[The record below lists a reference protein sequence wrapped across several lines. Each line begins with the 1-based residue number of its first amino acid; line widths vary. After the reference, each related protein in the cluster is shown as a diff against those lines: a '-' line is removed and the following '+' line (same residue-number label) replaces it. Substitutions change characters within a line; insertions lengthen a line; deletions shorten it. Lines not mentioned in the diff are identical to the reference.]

1 MSTKL
6 LSETICRKG
15 LMVKCF
21 VALIVFCCSVGEAFA
36 QTNTKVT
43 INVNNV
49 LIRTALDQ
57 LQREA
62 KIHFVYDEENID
74 SGKRV
79 SLSYTE
85 TPLNAVLDD
94 FCKQTSLRYEV
105 KRNLILILPSKAEKT
120 TGKHEPFYMTG
131 VVTDETGESIIGAT
145 IMIGGTSQGTVTDID
160 GRYSLQVTPGDLVSF
175 TFVGMAD
182 KVVKVQA
189 GKKVVNVKMET
200 NATALADV
208 VVTGYQTLSKERAT
222 GSYSVISEK
231 STKGKLETDVL
242 SRIEGL
248 VAGIN
253 KTSSN
258 SNDVVI
264 RGITTYMGNTK
275 PLYVVDGMP
284 YEGDLASI
292 NPTDVQNITV
302 LKDAAATA
310 IYGSRG
316 ANGVIIVTTKKGK
329 KGGLKFDVHY
339 EGGITPITNSDLG
352 LASTK
357 TYFNIMD
364 EARANVGLNPLDPQ
378 KDIIEPYYSNWTS
391 PITREEAMNTDMD
404 WVDLVT
410 RMGHFHDINV
420 ALNQGGENSTTYASV
435 NYRSDESSLKGLSM
449 NAVSARL
456 NSEFKKGIVTL
467 GTQSFLKFDRKKSTN
482 KWAVVSDK
490 FPWRKVYDPEDPT
503 GYWNPQMA
511 DGHPTATL
519 DNDYQLSTGENFSF
533 RTTLYMD
540 VNLKWIKGLSVR
552 ADASYGYGLAQSDY
566 WLSGLITNTGNVDGN
581 QGNKSKKTTKS
592 QQYHAFA
599 KYNREWT
606 DHGLD
611 IVTGIEA
618 NRSYT
623 DNAVVAGKNLSG
635 EFQEP
640 KIIGTMLGNNSAY
653 IGGESYTFSF
663 FNRIDYKFK
672 QRYLLGASFVR
683 EGSSKFVKENR
694 FGDFYSVSGGWII
707 SDEAF
712 MRNAGFISLLKLRG
726 SYGETGNQNIP
737 SEVTKNSYSIKSKQY
752 YNNMQNMFLWNIA
765 NKAAKWEKNKSIDLG
780 LDYAL
785 FNNKVNGSIAYYRRT
800 TSDMLMRVQLP
811 ASAGIT
817 NSGGNADNNSMW
829 ANVGSM
835 YNQGFEFD
843 INVTLV
849 KKDFEWNMNYNLTTN
864 MNKVTALDAS
874 VDAKGTGIINTRP
887 GAITKKDLALG
898 TYFMAEWAGVDP
910 EKGIGMIYEIDLDR
924 YNKTGETVKTGRL
937 IPATQ
942 SNVNKHR
949 IIQEGKTALP
959 KVYMGWTNN
968 FKYKAFDLSFMFY
981 LSLGSY
987 TFNYHRY
994 TKSFVGD
1001 GRNNVT
1007 ADIYENSWKK
1017 PGDIAE
1023 YPQLRWQDKYN
1034 YDDNGNDKQNV
1045 TYIKHDAGHTKYLE
1059 KSAYLRLRNLT
1070 LGYTLPQRICSK
1082 INIDALRVYVSAVNL
1097 FTITSFNGYD
1107 PEVRVKNQTG
1117 ANAQGAVFSGSEMPQ
1132 TRIFSAGINFKF

>member
-1 MSTKL
+1 MNSFTRIGLRSRFL
-6 LSETICRKG
+6 LV
-15 LMVKCF
+15 LM
-21 VALIVFCCSVGEAFA
+21 IG
-36 QTNTKVT
+36 
-43 INVNNV
+43 
-49 LIRTALDQ
+49 
-57 LQREA
+57 
-62 KIHFVYDEENID
+62 
-74 SGKRV
+74 
-79 SLSYTE
+79 
-85 TPLNAVLDD
+85 
-94 FCKQTSLRYEV
+94 
-105 KRNLILILPSKAEKT
+105 LILPMLSVWGQNAT
-120 TGKHEPFYMTG
+120 ITGKVVDPKGEPLVG
-131 VVTDETGESIIGAT
+131 VSVLEQ
-145 IMIGGTSQGTVTDID
+145 GTTNGTVTDMN
-160 GRYSLQVTPGDLVSF
+160 GRYSIVVQKDSSPLRFSYMGFDNQEIVPGKRRVIDVTLTENS
-175 TFVGMAD
+175 
-182 KVVKVQA
+182 VVID
-189 GKKVVNVKMET
+189 
-200 NATALADV
+200 DV
-208 VVTGYQTLSKERAT
+208 VVIAYGTKKRRDMIGSVSKIKSDEMSLMQGGRFENSLQGLASGVQVVNDGMP
-222 GSYSVISEK
+222 GSTPQIKIRGIGSIASGSDPLWVVDGIVGGG
-231 STKGKLETDVL
+231 STMV
-242 SRIEGL
+242 
-248 VAGIN
+248 
-253 KTSSN
+253 N
-258 SNDVVI
+258 SNDI
-264 RGITTYMGNTK
+264 
-275 PLYVVDGMP
+275 
-284 YEGDLASI
+284 ESI
-292 NPTDVQNITV
+292 EV

-752 YNNMQNMFLWNIA
+752 YNNMQNYCCPLKLKRA
-765 NKAAKWEKNKSIDLG
+765 
-780 LDYAL
+780 
-785 FNNKVNGSIAYYRRT
+785 
-800 TSDMLMRVQLP
+800 
-811 ASAGIT
+811 
-817 NSGGNADNNSMW
+817 
-829 ANVGSM
+829 
-835 YNQGFEFD
+835 
-843 INVTLV
+843 
-849 KKDFEWNMNYNLTTN
+849 
-864 MNKVTALDAS
+864 
-874 VDAKGTGIINTRP
+874 
-887 GAITKKDLALG
+887 
-898 TYFMAEWAGVDP
+898 
-910 EKGIGMIYEIDLDR
+910 
-924 YNKTGETVKTGRL
+924 
-937 IPATQ
+937 
-942 SNVNKHR
+942 
-949 IIQEGKTALP
+949 
-959 KVYMGWTNN
+959 
-968 FKYKAFDLSFMFY
+968 
-981 LSLGSY
+981 
-987 TFNYHRY
+987 
-994 TKSFVGD
+994 
-1001 GRNNVT
+1001 
-1007 ADIYENSWKK
+1007 
-1017 PGDIAE
+1017 
-1023 YPQLRWQDKYN
+1023 
-1034 YDDNGNDKQNV
+1034 
-1045 TYIKHDAGHTKYLE
+1045 
-1059 KSAYLRLRNLT
+1059 
-1070 LGYTLPQRICSK
+1070 
-1082 INIDALRVYVSAVNL
+1082 
-1097 FTITSFNGYD
+1097 
-1107 PEVRVKNQTG
+1107 
-1117 ANAQGAVFSGSEMPQ
+1117 
-1132 TRIFSAGINFKF
+1132 

>member
-1 MSTKL
+1 MNSFTRIGLRSRFL
-6 LSETICRKG
+6 LV
-15 LMVKCF
+15 LM
-21 VALIVFCCSVGEAFA
+21 IG
-36 QTNTKVT
+36 
-43 INVNNV
+43 
-49 LIRTALDQ
+49 
-57 LQREA
+57 
-62 KIHFVYDEENID
+62 
-74 SGKRV
+74 
-79 SLSYTE
+79 
-85 TPLNAVLDD
+85 
-94 FCKQTSLRYEV
+94 
-105 KRNLILILPSKAEKT
+105 LILPTLSVWGQNAT
-120 TGKHEPFYMTG
+120 ITGKVVDPKGEPLVG
-131 VVTDETGESIIGAT
+131 VSVLEQ
-145 IMIGGTSQGTVTDID
+145 GTTNGTVTDMN
-160 GRYSLQVTPGDLVSF
+160 GRYSIVVQKDSSPLRFSYMGFDNQEIVPGKRRVIDVTLTENS
-175 TFVGMAD
+175 
-182 KVVKVQA
+182 VVID
-189 GKKVVNVKMET
+189 
-200 NATALADV
+200 DV
-208 VVTGYQTLSKERAT
+208 VVIAYGTKKRRDMIGSVSKIKSDEMSLMQGGRFENSLQGLASGVQVVNDGMP
-222 GSYSVISEK
+222 GSTPQIKIRGIGSIASGSDPLWVVDGIVGGG
-231 STKGKLETDVL
+231 STMV
-242 SRIEGL
+242 
-248 VAGIN
+248 
-253 KTSSN
+253 N
-258 SNDVVI
+258 SNDI
-264 RGITTYMGNTK
+264 
-275 PLYVVDGMP
+275 
-284 YEGDLASI
+284 ESI
-292 NPTDVQNITV
+292 EV

-849 KKDFEWNMNYNLTTN
+849 KKDF
-864 MNKVTALDAS
+864 
-874 VDAKGTGIINTRP
+874 
-887 GAITKKDLALG
+887 
-898 TYFMAEWAGVDP
+898 
-910 EKGIGMIYEIDLDR
+910 
-924 YNKTGETVKTGRL
+924 
-937 IPATQ
+937 
-942 SNVNKHR
+942 
-949 IIQEGKTALP
+949 
-959 KVYMGWTNN
+959 
-968 FKYKAFDLSFMFY
+968 
-981 LSLGSY
+981 
-987 TFNYHRY
+987 
-994 TKSFVGD
+994 
-1001 GRNNVT
+1001 
-1007 ADIYENSWKK
+1007 
-1017 PGDIAE
+1017 
-1023 YPQLRWQDKYN
+1023 
-1034 YDDNGNDKQNV
+1034 
-1045 TYIKHDAGHTKYLE
+1045 
-1059 KSAYLRLRNLT
+1059 
-1070 LGYTLPQRICSK
+1070 
-1082 INIDALRVYVSAVNL
+1082 
-1097 FTITSFNGYD
+1097 
-1107 PEVRVKNQTG
+1107 
-1117 ANAQGAVFSGSEMPQ
+1117 
-1132 TRIFSAGINFKF
+1132 

>member
-1 MSTKL
+1 MNSFTRIGLRSRFL
-6 LSETICRKG
+6 LV
-15 LMVKCF
+15 LM
-21 VALIVFCCSVGEAFA
+21 IG
-36 QTNTKVT
+36 
-43 INVNNV
+43 
-49 LIRTALDQ
+49 
-57 LQREA
+57 
-62 KIHFVYDEENID
+62 
-74 SGKRV
+74 
-79 SLSYTE
+79 
-85 TPLNAVLDD
+85 
-94 FCKQTSLRYEV
+94 
-105 KRNLILILPSKAEKT
+105 LILPTLSVWGQNAT
-120 TGKHEPFYMTG
+120 ITGKVVDPKGEPLVG
-131 VVTDETGESIIGAT
+131 VSVLEQ
-145 IMIGGTSQGTVTDID
+145 GTTNGTVTDMN
-160 GRYSLQVTPGDLVSF
+160 GRYSIVVQKDSSPLRFSYMGFDNQEIVPGKRRVIDVTLTENS
-175 TFVGMAD
+175 
-182 KVVKVQA
+182 VVID
-189 GKKVVNVKMET
+189 
-200 NATALADV
+200 DV
-208 VVTGYQTLSKERAT
+208 VVIAYGTKKRRDMIGSVSKIKSDEMSLMQGGRFENSLQGLASGVQVVNDGMP
-222 GSYSVISEK
+222 GSTPQIKIRGIGSIASGSDPLWVVDGIVGGG
-231 STKGKLETDVL
+231 STMV
-242 SRIEGL
+242 
-248 VAGIN
+248 
-253 KTSSN
+253 N
-258 SNDVVI
+258 SNDI
-264 RGITTYMGNTK
+264 
-275 PLYVVDGMP
+275 
-284 YEGDLASI
+284 ESI
-292 NPTDVQNITV
+292 EV

-737 SEVTKNSYSIKSKQY
+737 SEVTKNSYSIKSKQ
-752 YNNMQNMFLWNIA
+752 
-765 NKAAKWEKNKSIDLG
+765 
-780 LDYAL
+780 
-785 FNNKVNGSIAYYRRT
+785 
-800 TSDMLMRVQLP
+800 
-811 ASAGIT
+811 
-817 NSGGNADNNSMW
+817 
-829 ANVGSM
+829 
-835 YNQGFEFD
+835 
-843 INVTLV
+843 
-849 KKDFEWNMNYNLTTN
+849 
-864 MNKVTALDAS
+864 
-874 VDAKGTGIINTRP
+874 
-887 GAITKKDLALG
+887 
-898 TYFMAEWAGVDP
+898 
-910 EKGIGMIYEIDLDR
+910 
-924 YNKTGETVKTGRL
+924 
-937 IPATQ
+937 
-942 SNVNKHR
+942 
-949 IIQEGKTALP
+949 
-959 KVYMGWTNN
+959 
-968 FKYKAFDLSFMFY
+968 
-981 LSLGSY
+981 
-987 TFNYHRY
+987 
-994 TKSFVGD
+994 
-1001 GRNNVT
+1001 
-1007 ADIYENSWKK
+1007 
-1017 PGDIAE
+1017 
-1023 YPQLRWQDKYN
+1023 
-1034 YDDNGNDKQNV
+1034 
-1045 TYIKHDAGHTKYLE
+1045 
-1059 KSAYLRLRNLT
+1059 
-1070 LGYTLPQRICSK
+1070 
-1082 INIDALRVYVSAVNL
+1082 
-1097 FTITSFNGYD
+1097 
-1107 PEVRVKNQTG
+1107 
-1117 ANAQGAVFSGSEMPQ
+1117 
-1132 TRIFSAGINFKF
+1132 

>member
-1 MSTKL
+1 MNSFTHIGLRSRFL
-6 LSETICRKG
+6 LV
-15 LMVKCF
+15 LM
-21 VALIVFCCSVGEAFA
+21 IG
-36 QTNTKVT
+36 
-43 INVNNV
+43 
-49 LIRTALDQ
+49 
-57 LQREA
+57 
-62 KIHFVYDEENID
+62 
-74 SGKRV
+74 
-79 SLSYTE
+79 
-85 TPLNAVLDD
+85 
-94 FCKQTSLRYEV
+94 
-105 KRNLILILPSKAEKT
+105 LILPTLSVWGQNT
-120 TGKHEPFYMTG
+120 TITGKVVDPKGEPLVG
-131 VVTDETGESIIGAT
+131 VSVLEQ
-145 IMIGGTSQGTVTDID
+145 GTTNGTVTDMN
-160 GRYSLQVTPGDLVSF
+160 GRYSIAVQKESSSLRFSYMGFDNQEIVPGKRRVIDVILMENS
-175 TFVGMAD
+175 
-182 KVVKVQA
+182 VVID
-189 GKKVVNVKMET
+189 
-200 NATALADV
+200 DV
-208 VVTGYQTLSKERAT
+208 VVIAYGTKKRRDMIGSVSKIKSEEMSLMQGGRFENSLQGLASGVQVVNDGMP
-222 GSYSVISEK
+222 GSTPQIKIRGIGSIASGSDPLWVVDGIVGGG
-231 STKGKLETDVL
+231 STMV
-242 SRIEGL
+242 
-248 VAGIN
+248 
-253 KTSSN
+253 N
-258 SNDVVI
+258 SNDI
-264 RGITTYMGNTK
+264 
-275 PLYVVDGMP
+275 
-284 YEGDLASI
+284 ESI
-292 NPTDVQNITV
+292 EV

-352 LASTK
+352 LANTK
-357 TYFNIMD
+357 TYFDIMD

-449 NAVSARL
+449 NSVSARL
-456 NSEFKKGIVTL
+456 NNEFKKGIVTL

-540 VNLKWIKGLSVR
+540 VNLKWIKGLAVR

-566 WLSGLITNTGNVDGN
+566 WLSGLINNTGNVDGN

-672 QRYLLGASFVR
+672 QRYLIGASFVR

-694 FGDFYSVSGGWII
+694 FGNFYSVSGGWII
-707 SDEAF
+707 SDEPF
-712 MRNAGFISLLKLRG
+712 MRNADFISLLKLRG

-765 NKAAKWEKNKSIDLG
+765 NKQTDILKMKIKS
-780 LDYAL
+780 
-785 FNNKVNGSIAYYRRT
+785 K
-800 TSDMLMRVQLP
+800 
-811 ASAGIT
+811 
-817 NSGGNADNNSMW
+817 
-829 ANVGSM
+829 
-835 YNQGFEFD
+835 
-843 INVTLV
+843 
-849 KKDFEWNMNYNLTTN
+849 
-864 MNKVTALDAS
+864 
-874 VDAKGTGIINTRP
+874 
-887 GAITKKDLALG
+887 
-898 TYFMAEWAGVDP
+898 
-910 EKGIGMIYEIDLDR
+910 
-924 YNKTGETVKTGRL
+924 
-937 IPATQ
+937 
-942 SNVNKHR
+942 
-949 IIQEGKTALP
+949 
-959 KVYMGWTNN
+959 
-968 FKYKAFDLSFMFY
+968 
-981 LSLGSY
+981 
-987 TFNYHRY
+987 
-994 TKSFVGD
+994 
-1001 GRNNVT
+1001 
-1007 ADIYENSWKK
+1007 
-1017 PGDIAE
+1017 
-1023 YPQLRWQDKYN
+1023 
-1034 YDDNGNDKQNV
+1034 
-1045 TYIKHDAGHTKYLE
+1045 
-1059 KSAYLRLRNLT
+1059 
-1070 LGYTLPQRICSK
+1070 
-1082 INIDALRVYVSAVNL
+1082 
-1097 FTITSFNGYD
+1097 
-1107 PEVRVKNQTG
+1107 
-1117 ANAQGAVFSGSEMPQ
+1117 
-1132 TRIFSAGINFKF
+1132 

>member
-1 MSTKL
+1 MNSFTRIGLRSRFL
-6 LSETICRKG
+6 LV
-15 LMVKCF
+15 LM
-21 VALIVFCCSVGEAFA
+21 IG
-36 QTNTKVT
+36 
-43 INVNNV
+43 
-49 LIRTALDQ
+49 
-57 LQREA
+57 
-62 KIHFVYDEENID
+62 
-74 SGKRV
+74 
-79 SLSYTE
+79 
-85 TPLNAVLDD
+85 
-94 FCKQTSLRYEV
+94 
-105 KRNLILILPSKAEKT
+105 LILPTLSVWGQNAT
-120 TGKHEPFYMTG
+120 ITGKVVDPKGEPLVG
-131 VVTDETGESIIGAT
+131 VSVLEQ
-145 IMIGGTSQGTVTDID
+145 GTTNGTVTDMN
-160 GRYSLQVTPGDLVSF
+160 GRYSIVVQKDSSPLRFSYMGFDNQEIVPGKRRVIDVTLTENS
-175 TFVGMAD
+175 
-182 KVVKVQA
+182 VVID
-189 GKKVVNVKMET
+189 
-200 NATALADV
+200 DV
-208 VVTGYQTLSKERAT
+208 VVIAYGTKKRRDMIGSVSKIKSDEMSLMQGGRFENSLQGLASGVQVVNDGMP
-222 GSYSVISEK
+222 GSTPQIKIRGIGSIASGSDPLWVVDGIVGGG
-231 STKGKLETDVL
+231 STMV
-242 SRIEGL
+242 
-248 VAGIN
+248 
-253 KTSSN
+253 N
-258 SNDVVI
+258 SNDI
-264 RGITTYMGNTK
+264 
-275 PLYVVDGMP
+275 
-284 YEGDLASI
+284 ESI
-292 NPTDVQNITV
+292 EV

-968 FKYKAFDLSFMFY
+968 FKYNSFDLSFMF
-981 LSLGSY
+981 
-987 TFNYHRY
+987 
-994 TKSFVGD
+994 
-1001 GRNNVT
+1001 
-1007 ADIYENSWKK
+1007 
-1017 PGDIAE
+1017 
-1023 YPQLRWQDKYN
+1023 
-1034 YDDNGNDKQNV
+1034 
-1045 TYIKHDAGHTKYLE
+1045 
-1059 KSAYLRLRNLT
+1059 
-1070 LGYTLPQRICSK
+1070 
-1082 INIDALRVYVSAVNL
+1082 
-1097 FTITSFNGYD
+1097 
-1107 PEVRVKNQTG
+1107 
-1117 ANAQGAVFSGSEMPQ
+1117 
-1132 TRIFSAGINFKF
+1132 

>member
-1 MSTKL
+1 MNSFTRIGLRSRFL
-6 LSETICRKG
+6 LV
-15 LMVKCF
+15 LM
-21 VALIVFCCSVGEAFA
+21 IG
-36 QTNTKVT
+36 
-43 INVNNV
+43 
-49 LIRTALDQ
+49 
-57 LQREA
+57 
-62 KIHFVYDEENID
+62 
-74 SGKRV
+74 
-79 SLSYTE
+79 
-85 TPLNAVLDD
+85 
-94 FCKQTSLRYEV
+94 
-105 KRNLILILPSKAEKT
+105 LILPTLSVWGQNAT
-120 TGKHEPFYMTG
+120 ITGKVVDPKGEPLVG
-131 VVTDETGESIIGAT
+131 VSVLEQ
-145 IMIGGTSQGTVTDID
+145 GTTNGTVTDMN
-160 GRYSLQVTPGDLVSF
+160 GRYSIVVQKDSSPLRFSYMGFDNQEIVPGKRRVIDVTLTENS
-175 TFVGMAD
+175 
-182 KVVKVQA
+182 VVID
-189 GKKVVNVKMET
+189 
-200 NATALADV
+200 DV
-208 VVTGYQTLSKERAT
+208 VVIAYGTKKRRDMIGSVSKIKSDEMSLMQGGRFENSLQGLASGVQVVNDGMP
-222 GSYSVISEK
+222 GSTPQIKIRGIGSIASGSDPLWVVDGIVGGG
-231 STKGKLETDVL
+231 STMV
-242 SRIEGL
+242 
-248 VAGIN
+248 
-253 KTSSN
+253 N
-258 SNDVVI
+258 SNDI
-264 RGITTYMGNTK
+264 
-275 PLYVVDGMP
+275 
-284 YEGDLASI
+284 ESI
-292 NPTDVQNITV
+292 EV

-1034 YDDNGNDKQNV
+1034 YDDNGNDKQ
-1045 TYIKHDAGHTKYLE
+1045 KC
-1059 KSAYLRLRNLT
+1059 NLYKT
-1070 LGYTLPQRICSK
+1070 
-1082 INIDALRVYVSAVNL
+1082 
-1097 FTITSFNGYD
+1097 
-1107 PEVRVKNQTG
+1107 
-1117 ANAQGAVFSGSEMPQ
+1117 
-1132 TRIFSAGINFKF
+1132 

>member
-1 MSTKL
+1 MNSFTRIGLRSRFL
-6 LSETICRKG
+6 LV
-15 LMVKCF
+15 LM
-21 VALIVFCCSVGEAFA
+21 IG
-36 QTNTKVT
+36 
-43 INVNNV
+43 
-49 LIRTALDQ
+49 
-57 LQREA
+57 
-62 KIHFVYDEENID
+62 
-74 SGKRV
+74 
-79 SLSYTE
+79 
-85 TPLNAVLDD
+85 
-94 FCKQTSLRYEV
+94 
-105 KRNLILILPSKAEKT
+105 LILPTLSVWGQNAT
-120 TGKHEPFYMTG
+120 ITGKVVDPKGEPLVG
-131 VVTDETGESIIGAT
+131 VSVLEQ
-145 IMIGGTSQGTVTDID
+145 GTTNGTVTDMN
-160 GRYSLQVTPGDLVSF
+160 GRYSIVVQKDSSPLRFSYMGFDNQEIVPGKRRVIDVTLTENS
-175 TFVGMAD
+175 
-182 KVVKVQA
+182 VVID
-189 GKKVVNVKMET
+189 
-200 NATALADV
+200 DV
-208 VVTGYQTLSKERAT
+208 VVIAYGTKKRRDMIGSVSKIKSDEMSLMQGGRFENSLQGLASGVQVVNDGMP
-222 GSYSVISEK
+222 GSTPQIKIRGIGSIASGSDPLWVVDGIVGGG
-231 STKGKLETDVL
+231 STMV
-242 SRIEGL
+242 
-248 VAGIN
+248 
-253 KTSSN
+253 N
-258 SNDVVI
+258 SNDI
-264 RGITTYMGNTK
+264 
-275 PLYVVDGMP
+275 
-284 YEGDLASI
+284 ESI
-292 NPTDVQNITV
+292 EV

-352 LASTK
+352 LANTK

-887 GAITKKDLALG
+887 GAITKKDLAL
-898 TYFMAEWAGVDP
+898 
-910 EKGIGMIYEIDLDR
+910 
-924 YNKTGETVKTGRL
+924 
-937 IPATQ
+937 
-942 SNVNKHR
+942 
-949 IIQEGKTALP
+949 
-959 KVYMGWTNN
+959 
-968 FKYKAFDLSFMFY
+968 FY
-981 LSLGSY
+981 G
-987 TFNYHRY
+987 
-994 TKSFVGD
+994 
-1001 GRNNVT
+1001 
-1007 ADIYENSWKK
+1007 
-1017 PGDIAE
+1017 
-1023 YPQLRWQDKYN
+1023 
-1034 YDDNGNDKQNV
+1034 
-1045 TYIKHDAGHTKYLE
+1045 
-1059 KSAYLRLRNLT
+1059 
-1070 LGYTLPQRICSK
+1070 
-1082 INIDALRVYVSAVNL
+1082 
-1097 FTITSFNGYD
+1097 
-1107 PEVRVKNQTG
+1107 
-1117 ANAQGAVFSGSEMPQ
+1117 
-1132 TRIFSAGINFKF
+1132 

>member
-1 MSTKL
+1 MNSFTRIGLRSRFL
-6 LSETICRKG
+6 LV
-15 LMVKCF
+15 LM
-21 VALIVFCCSVGEAFA
+21 IG
-36 QTNTKVT
+36 
-43 INVNNV
+43 
-49 LIRTALDQ
+49 
-57 LQREA
+57 
-62 KIHFVYDEENID
+62 
-74 SGKRV
+74 
-79 SLSYTE
+79 
-85 TPLNAVLDD
+85 
-94 FCKQTSLRYEV
+94 
-105 KRNLILILPSKAEKT
+105 LILPTLSVWGQNAT
-120 TGKHEPFYMTG
+120 ITGKVVDPKGEPLVG
-131 VVTDETGESIIGAT
+131 VSVLEQ
-145 IMIGGTSQGTVTDID
+145 GTTNGTVTDMN
-160 GRYSLQVTPGDLVSF
+160 GRYSIVVQKDSSPLRFSYMGFDNQEIVPGKRRVIDVTLTENS
-175 TFVGMAD
+175 
-182 KVVKVQA
+182 VVID
-189 GKKVVNVKMET
+189 
-200 NATALADV
+200 DV
-208 VVTGYQTLSKERAT
+208 VVIAYGTKKRRDMIGSVSKIKSDEMSLMQGGRFENSLQGLASGVQVVNDGMP
-222 GSYSVISEK
+222 GSTPQIKIRGIGSIASGSDPLWVVDGIVGGG
-231 STKGKLETDVL
+231 STMV
-242 SRIEGL
+242 
-248 VAGIN
+248 
-253 KTSSN
+253 N
-258 SNDVVI
+258 SNDI
-264 RGITTYMGNTK
+264 
-275 PLYVVDGMP
+275 
-284 YEGDLASI
+284 ESI
-292 NPTDVQNITV
+292 EV

-352 LASTK
+352 LANTK

-712 MRNAGFISLLKLRG
+712 MR
-726 SYGETGNQNIP
+726 
-737 SEVTKNSYSIKSKQY
+737 
-752 YNNMQNMFLWNIA
+752 
-765 NKAAKWEKNKSIDLG
+765 
-780 LDYAL
+780 
-785 FNNKVNGSIAYYRRT
+785 
-800 TSDMLMRVQLP
+800 
-811 ASAGIT
+811 
-817 NSGGNADNNSMW
+817 
-829 ANVGSM
+829 
-835 YNQGFEFD
+835 
-843 INVTLV
+843 
-849 KKDFEWNMNYNLTTN
+849 
-864 MNKVTALDAS
+864 
-874 VDAKGTGIINTRP
+874 
-887 GAITKKDLALG
+887 
-898 TYFMAEWAGVDP
+898 
-910 EKGIGMIYEIDLDR
+910 
-924 YNKTGETVKTGRL
+924 
-937 IPATQ
+937 
-942 SNVNKHR
+942 
-949 IIQEGKTALP
+949 
-959 KVYMGWTNN
+959 
-968 FKYKAFDLSFMFY
+968 
-981 LSLGSY
+981 LSLI
-987 TFNYHRY
+987 H
-994 TKSFVGD
+994 
-1001 GRNNVT
+1001 
-1007 ADIYENSWKK
+1007 I
-1017 PGDIAE
+1017 
-1023 YPQLRWQDKYN
+1023 
-1034 YDDNGNDKQNV
+1034 
-1045 TYIKHDAGHTKYLE
+1045 
-1059 KSAYLRLRNLT
+1059 
-1070 LGYTLPQRICSK
+1070 
-1082 INIDALRVYVSAVNL
+1082 
-1097 FTITSFNGYD
+1097 
-1107 PEVRVKNQTG
+1107 
-1117 ANAQGAVFSGSEMPQ
+1117 
-1132 TRIFSAGINFKF
+1132 

>member
-1 MSTKL
+1 M
-6 LSETICRKG
+6 IG
-15 LMVKCF
+15 
-21 VALIVFCCSVGEAFA
+21 
-36 QTNTKVT
+36 
-43 INVNNV
+43 
-49 LIRTALDQ
+49 
-57 LQREA
+57 
-62 KIHFVYDEENID
+62 
-74 SGKRV
+74 
-79 SLSYTE
+79 
-85 TPLNAVLDD
+85 
-94 FCKQTSLRYEV
+94 
-105 KRNLILILPSKAEKT
+105 LILPTLSVWGQNAT
-120 TGKHEPFYMTG
+120 ITGKVVDPKGEPLVG
-131 VVTDETGESIIGAT
+131 VSVLEQ
-145 IMIGGTSQGTVTDID
+145 GTTNGTVTDMN
-160 GRYSLQVTPGDLVSF
+160 GRYSIVVQKDSSPLRFSYMGFDNQEIVPGKRRVIDVTLTENS
-175 TFVGMAD
+175 
-182 KVVKVQA
+182 VVID
-189 GKKVVNVKMET
+189 
-200 NATALADV
+200 DV
-208 VVTGYQTLSKERAT
+208 VVIAYGTKKRRDMIGSVSKIKSDEMSLMQGGRFENSLQGLASGVQVVNDGMP
-222 GSYSVISEK
+222 GSTPQIKIRGIGSIASGSDPLWVVDGIVGGG
-231 STKGKLETDVL
+231 STMV
-242 SRIEGL
+242 
-248 VAGIN
+248 
-253 KTSSN
+253 N
-258 SNDVVI
+258 SNDI
-264 RGITTYMGNTK
+264 
-275 PLYVVDGMP
+275 
-284 YEGDLASI
+284 ESI
-292 NPTDVQNITV
+292 EV

-959 KVYMGWTNN
+959 KVYM
-968 FKYKAFDLSFMFY
+968 
-981 LSLGSY
+981 LSLI
-987 TFNYHRY
+987 H
-994 TKSFVGD
+994 
-1001 GRNNVT
+1001 
-1007 ADIYENSWKK
+1007 I
-1017 PGDIAE
+1017 
-1023 YPQLRWQDKYN
+1023 
-1034 YDDNGNDKQNV
+1034 
-1045 TYIKHDAGHTKYLE
+1045 
-1059 KSAYLRLRNLT
+1059 
-1070 LGYTLPQRICSK
+1070 
-1082 INIDALRVYVSAVNL
+1082 
-1097 FTITSFNGYD
+1097 
-1107 PEVRVKNQTG
+1107 
-1117 ANAQGAVFSGSEMPQ
+1117 
-1132 TRIFSAGINFKF
+1132 

>member
-1 MSTKL
+1 MNSFTRIGLRSRFL
-6 LSETICRKG
+6 LV
-15 LMVKCF
+15 LM
-21 VALIVFCCSVGEAFA
+21 IG
-36 QTNTKVT
+36 
-43 INVNNV
+43 
-49 LIRTALDQ
+49 
-57 LQREA
+57 
-62 KIHFVYDEENID
+62 
-74 SGKRV
+74 
-79 SLSYTE
+79 
-85 TPLNAVLDD
+85 
-94 FCKQTSLRYEV
+94 
-105 KRNLILILPSKAEKT
+105 LILPTLSVWGQNAT
-120 TGKHEPFYMTG
+120 ITGKVVDPKGEPLVG
-131 VVTDETGESIIGAT
+131 VSVLEQ
-145 IMIGGTSQGTVTDID
+145 GTTNGTVTDMN
-160 GRYSLQVTPGDLVSF
+160 GRYSIVVQKDSSPLRFSYMGFDNQEIVPGKRRVIDVTLTENS
-175 TFVGMAD
+175 
-182 KVVKVQA
+182 VVID
-189 GKKVVNVKMET
+189 
-200 NATALADV
+200 DV
-208 VVTGYQTLSKERAT
+208 VVIAYGTKKRRDMIGSVSKIKSDEMSLMQGGRFENSLQGLASGVQVVNDGMP
-222 GSYSVISEK
+222 GSTPQIKIRGIGSIASGSDPLWVVDGIVGGG
-231 STKGKLETDVL
+231 STMV
-242 SRIEGL
+242 
-248 VAGIN
+248 
-253 KTSSN
+253 N
-258 SNDVVI
+258 SNDI
-264 RGITTYMGNTK
+264 
-275 PLYVVDGMP
+275 
-284 YEGDLASI
+284 ESI
-292 NPTDVQNITV
+292 EV

-800 TSDMLMRVQLP
+800 TSDI
-811 ASAGIT
+811 IT
-817 NSGGNADNNSMW
+817 
-829 ANVGSM
+829 
-835 YNQGFEFD
+835 
-843 INVTLV
+843 
-849 KKDFEWNMNYNLTTN
+849 
-864 MNKVTALDAS
+864 
-874 VDAKGTGIINTRP
+874 
-887 GAITKKDLALG
+887 
-898 TYFMAEWAGVDP
+898 
-910 EKGIGMIYEIDLDR
+910 
-924 YNKTGETVKTGRL
+924 
-937 IPATQ
+937 
-942 SNVNKHR
+942 
-949 IIQEGKTALP
+949 
-959 KVYMGWTNN
+959 
-968 FKYKAFDLSFMFY
+968 
-981 LSLGSY
+981 
-987 TFNYHRY
+987 
-994 TKSFVGD
+994 
-1001 GRNNVT
+1001 
-1007 ADIYENSWKK
+1007 
-1017 PGDIAE
+1017 
-1023 YPQLRWQDKYN
+1023 
-1034 YDDNGNDKQNV
+1034 
-1045 TYIKHDAGHTKYLE
+1045 
-1059 KSAYLRLRNLT
+1059 
-1070 LGYTLPQRICSK
+1070 RIC
-1082 INIDALRVYVSAVNL
+1082 RYH
-1097 FTITSFNGYD
+1097 
-1107 PEVRVKNQTG
+1107 Q
-1117 ANAQGAVFSGSEMPQ
+1117 
-1132 TRIFSAGINFKF
+1132 

>member
-1 MSTKL
+1 MNSFTHIGLRSRFL
-6 LSETICRKG
+6 LV
-15 LMVKCF
+15 LM
-21 VALIVFCCSVGEAFA
+21 IG
-36 QTNTKVT
+36 
-43 INVNNV
+43 
-49 LIRTALDQ
+49 
-57 LQREA
+57 
-62 KIHFVYDEENID
+62 
-74 SGKRV
+74 
-79 SLSYTE
+79 
-85 TPLNAVLDD
+85 
-94 FCKQTSLRYEV
+94 
-105 KRNLILILPSKAEKT
+105 LILPTLSVWGQNT
-120 TGKHEPFYMTG
+120 TITGKVVDPKGEPLVG
-131 VVTDETGESIIGAT
+131 VSVLEQ
-145 IMIGGTSQGTVTDID
+145 GTTNGTVTDMN
-160 GRYSLQVTPGDLVSF
+160 GRYSIAVQKESSSLRFSYMGFDNQEIVPGKRRVIDVILMENS
-175 TFVGMAD
+175 
-182 KVVKVQA
+182 VVID
-189 GKKVVNVKMET
+189 
-200 NATALADV
+200 DV
-208 VVTGYQTLSKERAT
+208 VVIAYGTKKRRDMIGSVSKIKSEEMSLMQGGRFENSLQGLASGVQVVNDGMP
-222 GSYSVISEK
+222 GSTPQIKIRGIGSIASGSDPLWVVDGIVGGG
-231 STKGKLETDVL
+231 STMV
-242 SRIEGL
+242 
-248 VAGIN
+248 
-253 KTSSN
+253 N
-258 SNDVVI
+258 SNDI
-264 RGITTYMGNTK
+264 
-275 PLYVVDGMP
+275 
-284 YEGDLASI
+284 ESI
-292 NPTDVQNITV
+292 EV

-352 LASTK
+352 LANTK
-357 TYFNIMD
+357 TYFDIMD

-404 WVDLVT
+404 WVDLVS

-449 NAVSARL
+449 NSVSARL
-456 NSEFKKGIVTL
+456 NNEFKKGIVTL

-540 VNLKWIKGLSVR
+540 VNLKWIKGLAVR

-566 WLSGLITNTGNVDGN
+566 WLSGLINNTGNVDGN

-672 QRYLLGASFVR
+672 QRYLIGASFVR

-694 FGDFYSVSGGWII
+694 FGNFYSVSGGWII
-707 SDEAF
+707 SDEPF
-712 MRNAGFISLLKLRG
+712 MRNADFISLLKLRG

-785 FNNKVNGSIAYYRRT
+785 FNNKINGSIAYYRRT

-817 NSGGNADNNSMW
+817 NSGGNAENNSMW
-829 ANVGSM
+829 ANVGISKESM
-835 YNQGFEFD
+835 
-843 INVTLV
+843 
-849 KKDFEWNMNYNLTTN
+849 
-864 MNKVTALDAS
+864 
-874 VDAKGTGIINTRP
+874 
-887 GAITKKDLALG
+887 
-898 TYFMAEWAGVDP
+898 
-910 EKGIGMIYEIDLDR
+910 
-924 YNKTGETVKTGRL
+924 
-937 IPATQ
+937 
-942 SNVNKHR
+942 
-949 IIQEGKTALP
+949 
-959 KVYMGWTNN
+959 
-968 FKYKAFDLSFMFY
+968 
-981 LSLGSY
+981 
-987 TFNYHRY
+987 
-994 TKSFVGD
+994 
-1001 GRNNVT
+1001 
-1007 ADIYENSWKK
+1007 
-1017 PGDIAE
+1017 
-1023 YPQLRWQDKYN
+1023 
-1034 YDDNGNDKQNV
+1034 
-1045 TYIKHDAGHTKYLE
+1045 
-1059 KSAYLRLRNLT
+1059 
-1070 LGYTLPQRICSK
+1070 
-1082 INIDALRVYVSAVNL
+1082 
-1097 FTITSFNGYD
+1097 
-1107 PEVRVKNQTG
+1107 EVR
-1117 ANAQGAVFSGSEMPQ
+1117 F
-1132 TRIFSAGINFKF
+1132 

>member
-1 MSTKL
+1 MNSFTRIGLRSRFL
-6 LSETICRKG
+6 LV
-15 LMVKCF
+15 LM
-21 VALIVFCCSVGEAFA
+21 IG
-36 QTNTKVT
+36 
-43 INVNNV
+43 
-49 LIRTALDQ
+49 
-57 LQREA
+57 
-62 KIHFVYDEENID
+62 
-74 SGKRV
+74 
-79 SLSYTE
+79 
-85 TPLNAVLDD
+85 
-94 FCKQTSLRYEV
+94 
-105 KRNLILILPSKAEKT
+105 LILPMLSVWGQNAT
-120 TGKHEPFYMTG
+120 ITGKVVDPKGEPLVG
-131 VVTDETGESIIGAT
+131 VSVLEQ
-145 IMIGGTSQGTVTDID
+145 GTTNGTVTDMN
-160 GRYSLQVTPGDLVSF
+160 GRYSIVVQKDSSPLRFSYMGFDNQEIVPGKRRVIDVTLTENS
-175 TFVGMAD
+175 
-182 KVVKVQA
+182 VVID
-189 GKKVVNVKMET
+189 
-200 NATALADV
+200 DV
-208 VVTGYQTLSKERAT
+208 VVIAYGTKKRRDMIGSVSKIKSDEMSLMQGGRFENSLQGLASGVQVVNDGMP
-222 GSYSVISEK
+222 GSTPQIKIRGIGSIASGSDPLWVVDGIVGGG
-231 STKGKLETDVL
+231 STMV
-242 SRIEGL
+242 
-248 VAGIN
+248 
-253 KTSSN
+253 N
-258 SNDVVI
+258 SNDI
-264 RGITTYMGNTK
+264 
-275 PLYVVDGMP
+275 
-284 YEGDLASI
+284 ESI
-292 NPTDVQNITV
+292 EV

-817 NSGGNADNNSMW
+817 NSGNADNNSMW

>member
-1 MSTKL
+1 M
-6 LSETICRKG
+6 IG
-15 LMVKCF
+15 
-21 VALIVFCCSVGEAFA
+21 
-36 QTNTKVT
+36 
-43 INVNNV
+43 
-49 LIRTALDQ
+49 
-57 LQREA
+57 
-62 KIHFVYDEENID
+62 
-74 SGKRV
+74 
-79 SLSYTE
+79 
-85 TPLNAVLDD
+85 
-94 FCKQTSLRYEV
+94 
-105 KRNLILILPSKAEKT
+105 LILPTLSVWGQNAT
-120 TGKHEPFYMTG
+120 ITGKVVDPKGEPLVG
-131 VVTDETGESIIGAT
+131 VSVLEQ
-145 IMIGGTSQGTVTDID
+145 GTTNGTVTDMN
-160 GRYSLQVTPGDLVSF
+160 GRYSIVVQKDSSPLRFSYMGFDNQEIVPGKRRVIDVTLTENS
-175 TFVGMAD
+175 
-182 KVVKVQA
+182 VVID
-189 GKKVVNVKMET
+189 
-200 NATALADV
+200 DV
-208 VVTGYQTLSKERAT
+208 VVIAYGTKKRRDMIGSVSKIKSDEMSLMQGGRFENSLQGLASGVQVVNDGMP
-222 GSYSVISEK
+222 GSTPQIKIRGIGSIASGSDPLWVVDGIVGGG
-231 STKGKLETDVL
+231 STMV
-242 SRIEGL
+242 
-248 VAGIN
+248 
-253 KTSSN
+253 N
-258 SNDVVI
+258 SNDI
-264 RGITTYMGNTK
+264 
-275 PLYVVDGMP
+275 
-284 YEGDLASI
+284 ESI
-292 NPTDVQNITV
+292 EV

-924 YNKTGETVKTGRL
+924 YNKTGETVK
-937 IPATQ
+937 
-942 SNVNKHR
+942 
-949 IIQEGKTALP
+949 
-959 KVYMGWTNN
+959 
-968 FKYKAFDLSFMFY
+968 
-981 LSLGSY
+981 
-987 TFNYHRY
+987 
-994 TKSFVGD
+994 
-1001 GRNNVT
+1001 
-1007 ADIYENSWKK
+1007 
-1017 PGDIAE
+1017 
-1023 YPQLRWQDKYN
+1023 
-1034 YDDNGNDKQNV
+1034 
-1045 TYIKHDAGHTKYLE
+1045 
-1059 KSAYLRLRNLT
+1059 
-1070 LGYTLPQRICSK
+1070 
-1082 INIDALRVYVSAVNL
+1082 
-1097 FTITSFNGYD
+1097 
-1107 PEVRVKNQTG
+1107 PED
-1117 ANAQGAVFSGSEMPQ
+1117 
-1132 TRIFSAGINFKF
+1132 

>member
-1 MSTKL
+1 MNSFTRIGLRSRFL
-6 LSETICRKG
+6 LV
-15 LMVKCF
+15 LM
-21 VALIVFCCSVGEAFA
+21 IG
-36 QTNTKVT
+36 
-43 INVNNV
+43 
-49 LIRTALDQ
+49 
-57 LQREA
+57 
-62 KIHFVYDEENID
+62 
-74 SGKRV
+74 
-79 SLSYTE
+79 
-85 TPLNAVLDD
+85 
-94 FCKQTSLRYEV
+94 
-105 KRNLILILPSKAEKT
+105 LILPTLSVWGQNT
-120 TGKHEPFYMTG
+120 TITGKVVDPKGEPLVG
-131 VVTDETGESIIGAT
+131 VSVLEQ
-145 IMIGGTSQGTVTDID
+145 GTTNGTVTDMN
-160 GRYSLQVTPGDLVSF
+160 GRYSIVVQKDSSPLRFSYMGFDNQEIVPGKRRVIDVTLTENS
-175 TFVGMAD
+175 
-182 KVVKVQA
+182 VVID
-189 GKKVVNVKMET
+189 
-200 NATALADV
+200 DV
-208 VVTGYQTLSKERAT
+208 VVIAYGTKKRRDMIGSVSKIKSDEMSLMQGGRFENSLQGLASGVQVVNDGMP
-222 GSYSVISEK
+222 GSTPQIKIRGIGSIASGSDPLWVVDGIVGGG
-231 STKGKLETDVL
+231 STMV
-242 SRIEGL
+242 
-248 VAGIN
+248 
-253 KTSSN
+253 N
-258 SNDVVI
+258 SNDI
-264 RGITTYMGNTK
+264 
-275 PLYVVDGMP
+275 
-284 YEGDLASI
+284 ESI
-292 NPTDVQNITV
+292 EV

-942 SNVNKHR
+942 SNVNNR

>member
-1 MSTKL
+1 
-6 LSETICRKG
+6 
-15 LMVKCF
+15 
-21 VALIVFCCSVGEAFA
+21 
-36 QTNTKVT
+36 
-43 INVNNV
+43 
-49 LIRTALDQ
+49 
-57 LQREA
+57 
-62 KIHFVYDEENID
+62 
-74 SGKRV
+74 
-79 SLSYTE
+79 
-85 TPLNAVLDD
+85 
-94 FCKQTSLRYEV
+94 
-105 KRNLILILPSKAEKT
+105 
-120 TGKHEPFYMTG
+120 
-131 VVTDETGESIIGAT
+131 
-145 IMIGGTSQGTVTDID
+145 
-160 GRYSLQVTPGDLVSF
+160 
-175 TFVGMAD
+175 
-182 KVVKVQA
+182 
-189 GKKVVNVKMET
+189 
-200 NATALADV
+200 
-208 VVTGYQTLSKERAT
+208 
-222 GSYSVISEK
+222 
-231 STKGKLETDVL
+231 
-242 SRIEGL
+242 
-248 VAGIN
+248 
-253 KTSSN
+253 
-258 SNDVVI
+258 
-264 RGITTYMGNTK
+264 
-275 PLYVVDGMP
+275 
-284 YEGDLASI
+284 
-292 NPTDVQNITV
+292 
-302 LKDAAATA
+302 
-310 IYGSRG
+310 
-316 ANGVIIVTTKKGK
+316 
-329 KGGLKFDVHY
+329 
-339 EGGITPITNSDLG
+339 
-352 LASTK
+352 
-357 TYFNIMD
+357 MD

-780 LDYAL
+780 LD
-785 FNNKVNGSIAYYRRT
+785 
-800 TSDMLMRVQLP
+800 
-811 ASAGIT
+811 
-817 NSGGNADNNSMW
+817 
-829 ANVGSM
+829 
-835 YNQGFEFD
+835 
-843 INVTLV
+843 
-849 KKDFEWNMNYNLTTN
+849 
-864 MNKVTALDAS
+864 
-874 VDAKGTGIINTRP
+874 
-887 GAITKKDLALG
+887 
-898 TYFMAEWAGVDP
+898 
-910 EKGIGMIYEIDLDR
+910 
-924 YNKTGETVKTGRL
+924 
-937 IPATQ
+937 
-942 SNVNKHR
+942 
-949 IIQEGKTALP
+949 
-959 KVYMGWTNN
+959 
-968 FKYKAFDLSFMFY
+968 
-981 LSLGSY
+981 LSLI
-987 TFNYHRY
+987 H
-994 TKSFVGD
+994 
-1001 GRNNVT
+1001 
-1007 ADIYENSWKK
+1007 I
-1017 PGDIAE
+1017 
-1023 YPQLRWQDKYN
+1023 
-1034 YDDNGNDKQNV
+1034 
-1045 TYIKHDAGHTKYLE
+1045 
-1059 KSAYLRLRNLT
+1059 
-1070 LGYTLPQRICSK
+1070 
-1082 INIDALRVYVSAVNL
+1082 
-1097 FTITSFNGYD
+1097 
-1107 PEVRVKNQTG
+1107 
-1117 ANAQGAVFSGSEMPQ
+1117 
-1132 TRIFSAGINFKF
+1132 

>member
-1 MSTKL
+1 MNSFTRIGLRSRFL
-6 LSETICRKG
+6 LV
-15 LMVKCF
+15 LM
-21 VALIVFCCSVGEAFA
+21 IG
-36 QTNTKVT
+36 
-43 INVNNV
+43 
-49 LIRTALDQ
+49 
-57 LQREA
+57 
-62 KIHFVYDEENID
+62 
-74 SGKRV
+74 
-79 SLSYTE
+79 
-85 TPLNAVLDD
+85 
-94 FCKQTSLRYEV
+94 
-105 KRNLILILPSKAEKT
+105 LILPTLSVWGQNAT
-120 TGKHEPFYMTG
+120 ITGKVVDPKGEPLVG
-131 VVTDETGESIIGAT
+131 VSVLEQ
-145 IMIGGTSQGTVTDID
+145 GTTNGTVTDMN
-160 GRYSLQVTPGDLVSF
+160 GRYSIVVQKDSSPLRFSYMGFDNQEIVPGKRRVIDVTLTENS
-175 TFVGMAD
+175 
-182 KVVKVQA
+182 VVID
-189 GKKVVNVKMET
+189 
-200 NATALADV
+200 DV
-208 VVTGYQTLSKERAT
+208 VVIAYGTKKRRDMIGSVSKIKSDEMSLMQGGRFENSLQGLASGVQVVNDGMP
-222 GSYSVISEK
+222 GSTPQIKIRGIGSIASGSDPLWVVDGIVGGG
-231 STKGKLETDVL
+231 STMV
-242 SRIEGL
+242 
-248 VAGIN
+248 
-253 KTSSN
+253 N
-258 SNDVVI
+258 SNDI
-264 RGITTYMGNTK
+264 
-275 PLYVVDGMP
+275 
-284 YEGDLASI
+284 ESI
-292 NPTDVQNITV
+292 EV

-752 YNNMQNMFLWNIA
+752 YNN
-765 NKAAKWEKNKSIDLG
+765 
-780 LDYAL
+780 
-785 FNNKVNGSIAYYRRT
+785 
-800 TSDMLMRVQLP
+800 P
-811 ASAGIT
+811 
-817 NSGGNADNNSMW
+817 
-829 ANVGSM
+829 
-835 YNQGFEFD
+835 
-843 INVTLV
+843 
-849 KKDFEWNMNYNLTTN
+849 
-864 MNKVTALDAS
+864 
-874 VDAKGTGIINTRP
+874 
-887 GAITKKDLALG
+887 LAEL
-898 TYFMAEWAGVDP
+898 
-910 EKGIGMIYEIDLDR
+910 K
-924 YNKTGETVKTGRL
+924 
-937 IPATQ
+937 
-942 SNVNKHR
+942 
-949 IIQEGKTALP
+949 
-959 KVYMGWTNN
+959 
-968 FKYKAFDLSFMFY
+968 
-981 LSLGSY
+981 
-987 TFNYHRY
+987 
-994 TKSFVGD
+994 
-1001 GRNNVT
+1001 
-1007 ADIYENSWKK
+1007 
-1017 PGDIAE
+1017 
-1023 YPQLRWQDKYN
+1023 
-1034 YDDNGNDKQNV
+1034 
-1045 TYIKHDAGHTKYLE
+1045 
-1059 KSAYLRLRNLT
+1059 
-1070 LGYTLPQRICSK
+1070 
-1082 INIDALRVYVSAVNL
+1082 
-1097 FTITSFNGYD
+1097 
-1107 PEVRVKNQTG
+1107 
-1117 ANAQGAVFSGSEMPQ
+1117 
-1132 TRIFSAGINFKF
+1132 

>member
-1 MSTKL
+1 MNSFTRIGLRSRFL
-6 LSETICRKG
+6 LV
-15 LMVKCF
+15 LM
-21 VALIVFCCSVGEAFA
+21 IG
-36 QTNTKVT
+36 
-43 INVNNV
+43 
-49 LIRTALDQ
+49 
-57 LQREA
+57 
-62 KIHFVYDEENID
+62 
-74 SGKRV
+74 
-79 SLSYTE
+79 
-85 TPLNAVLDD
+85 
-94 FCKQTSLRYEV
+94 
-105 KRNLILILPSKAEKT
+105 LILPTLSVWGQNAT
-120 TGKHEPFYMTG
+120 ITGKVVDPKGEPLVG
-131 VVTDETGESIIGAT
+131 VSVLEQ
-145 IMIGGTSQGTVTDID
+145 GTTNGTVTDMN
-160 GRYSLQVTPGDLVSF
+160 GRYSIVVQKDSSPLRFSYMGFDNQEIVPGKRRVIDVTLTENS
-175 TFVGMAD
+175 
-182 KVVKVQA
+182 VVID
-189 GKKVVNVKMET
+189 
-200 NATALADV
+200 DV
-208 VVTGYQTLSKERAT
+208 VVIAYGTKKRRDMIGSVSKIKSDEMSLMQGGRFENSLQGLASGVQVVNDGMP
-222 GSYSVISEK
+222 GSTPQIKIRGIGSIASGSDPLWVVDGIVGGG
-231 STKGKLETDVL
+231 STMV
-242 SRIEGL
+242 
-248 VAGIN
+248 
-253 KTSSN
+253 N
-258 SNDVVI
+258 SNDI
-264 RGITTYMGNTK
+264 
-275 PLYVVDGMP
+275 
-284 YEGDLASI
+284 ESI
-292 NPTDVQNITV
+292 EV

-352 LASTK
+352 LANTK

-994 TKSFVGD
+994 LST
-1001 GRNNVT
+1001 
-1007 ADIYENSWKK
+1007 
-1017 PGDIAE
+1017 
-1023 YPQLRWQDKYN
+1023 
-1034 YDDNGNDKQNV
+1034 
-1045 TYIKHDAGHTKYLE
+1045 
-1059 KSAYLRLRNLT
+1059 
-1070 LGYTLPQRICSK
+1070 
-1082 INIDALRVYVSAVNL
+1082 
-1097 FTITSFNGYD
+1097 
-1107 PEVRVKNQTG
+1107 
-1117 ANAQGAVFSGSEMPQ
+1117 
-1132 TRIFSAGINFKF
+1132 

>member
-1 MSTKL
+1 MNSFTRIGLRSRFL
-6 LSETICRKG
+6 LV
-15 LMVKCF
+15 LM
-21 VALIVFCCSVGEAFA
+21 IG
-36 QTNTKVT
+36 
-43 INVNNV
+43 
-49 LIRTALDQ
+49 
-57 LQREA
+57 
-62 KIHFVYDEENID
+62 
-74 SGKRV
+74 
-79 SLSYTE
+79 
-85 TPLNAVLDD
+85 
-94 FCKQTSLRYEV
+94 
-105 KRNLILILPSKAEKT
+105 LILPTLSVWGQNAT
-120 TGKHEPFYMTG
+120 ITGKVVDPKGEPLVG
-131 VVTDETGESIIGAT
+131 VSVLEQ
-145 IMIGGTSQGTVTDID
+145 GTTNGTVTDMN
-160 GRYSLQVTPGDLVSF
+160 GRYSIVVQKDSSPLRFSYMGFDNQEIVPGKRRVIDVTLTENS
-175 TFVGMAD
+175 
-182 KVVKVQA
+182 VVID
-189 GKKVVNVKMET
+189 
-200 NATALADV
+200 DV
-208 VVTGYQTLSKERAT
+208 VVIAYGTKKRRDMIGSVSKIKSDEMSLMQGGRFENSLQGLASGVQVVNDGMP
-222 GSYSVISEK
+222 GSTPQIKIRGIGSIASGSDPLWVVDGIVGGG
-231 STKGKLETDVL
+231 STMV
-242 SRIEGL
+242 
-248 VAGIN
+248 
-253 KTSSN
+253 N
-258 SNDVVI
+258 SNDI
-264 RGITTYMGNTK
+264 
-275 PLYVVDGMP
+275 
-284 YEGDLASI
+284 ESI
-292 NPTDVQNITV
+292 EV

-765 NKAAKWEKNKSIDLG
+765 NKAAKWKKTKVSTWDLIMRCSI
-780 LDYAL
+780 
-785 FNNKVNGSIAYYRRT
+785 
-800 TSDMLMRVQLP
+800 
-811 ASAGIT
+811 
-817 NSGGNADNNSMW
+817 
-829 ANVGSM
+829 
-835 YNQGFEFD
+835 
-843 INVTLV
+843 
-849 KKDFEWNMNYNLTTN
+849 
-864 MNKVTALDAS
+864 
-874 VDAKGTGIINTRP
+874 
-887 GAITKKDLALG
+887 
-898 TYFMAEWAGVDP
+898 
-910 EKGIGMIYEIDLDR
+910 
-924 YNKTGETVKTGRL
+924 
-937 IPATQ
+937 
-942 SNVNKHR
+942 
-949 IIQEGKTALP
+949 
-959 KVYMGWTNN
+959 
-968 FKYKAFDLSFMFY
+968 
-981 LSLGSY
+981 
-987 TFNYHRY
+987 
-994 TKSFVGD
+994 
-1001 GRNNVT
+1001 
-1007 ADIYENSWKK
+1007 
-1017 PGDIAE
+1017 
-1023 YPQLRWQDKYN
+1023 
-1034 YDDNGNDKQNV
+1034 
-1045 TYIKHDAGHTKYLE
+1045 IK
-1059 KSAYLRLRNLT
+1059 
-1070 LGYTLPQRICSK
+1070 
-1082 INIDALRVYVSAVNL
+1082 
-1097 FTITSFNGYD
+1097 
-1107 PEVRVKNQTG
+1107 
-1117 ANAQGAVFSGSEMPQ
+1117 
-1132 TRIFSAGINFKF
+1132 

>member
-1 MSTKL
+1 MNSFTRIGLRSRFL
-6 LSETICRKG
+6 LV
-15 LMVKCF
+15 LM
-21 VALIVFCCSVGEAFA
+21 IG
-36 QTNTKVT
+36 
-43 INVNNV
+43 
-49 LIRTALDQ
+49 
-57 LQREA
+57 
-62 KIHFVYDEENID
+62 
-74 SGKRV
+74 
-79 SLSYTE
+79 
-85 TPLNAVLDD
+85 
-94 FCKQTSLRYEV
+94 
-105 KRNLILILPSKAEKT
+105 LILPTLSVWGQNAT
-120 TGKHEPFYMTG
+120 ITGKVVDPKGEPLVG
-131 VVTDETGESIIGAT
+131 VSVLEQ
-145 IMIGGTSQGTVTDID
+145 GTTNGTVTDMN
-160 GRYSLQVTPGDLVSF
+160 GRYSIVVQKDSSPLRFSYMGFDNQEIVPGKRRVIDVTLTENS
-175 TFVGMAD
+175 
-182 KVVKVQA
+182 VVID
-189 GKKVVNVKMET
+189 
-200 NATALADV
+200 DV
-208 VVTGYQTLSKERAT
+208 VVIAYGTKKRRDMIGSVSKIKSDEMSLMQGGRFENSLQGLASGVQVVNDGMP
-222 GSYSVISEK
+222 GSTPQIKIRGIGSIASGSDPLWVVDGIVGGG
-231 STKGKLETDVL
+231 STMV
-242 SRIEGL
+242 
-248 VAGIN
+248 
-253 KTSSN
+253 N
-258 SNDVVI
+258 SNDI
-264 RGITTYMGNTK
+264 
-275 PLYVVDGMP
+275 
-284 YEGDLASI
+284 ESI
-292 NPTDVQNITV
+292 EV

-1070 LGYTLPQRICSK
+1070 LGYTLPQRIGTPNASEVRR
-1082 INIDALRVYVSAVNL
+1082 LSNL
-1097 FTITSFNGYD
+1097 FCEPPPMMCMHLIGCGNISLYS
-1107 PEVRVKNQTG
+1107 
-1117 ANAQGAVFSGSEMPQ
+1117 ASE
-1132 TRIFSAGINFKF
+1132 RLKHG

>member
-1 MSTKL
+1 MNSFTRIGLRSRFL
-6 LSETICRKG
+6 LV
-15 LMVKCF
+15 LM
-21 VALIVFCCSVGEAFA
+21 IG
-36 QTNTKVT
+36 
-43 INVNNV
+43 
-49 LIRTALDQ
+49 
-57 LQREA
+57 
-62 KIHFVYDEENID
+62 
-74 SGKRV
+74 
-79 SLSYTE
+79 
-85 TPLNAVLDD
+85 
-94 FCKQTSLRYEV
+94 
-105 KRNLILILPSKAEKT
+105 LILPMLSVWGQNAT
-120 TGKHEPFYMTG
+120 ITGKVVDPKGEPLVG
-131 VVTDETGESIIGAT
+131 VSVLEQ
-145 IMIGGTSQGTVTDID
+145 GTTNGTVTDMN
-160 GRYSLQVTPGDLVSF
+160 GRYSIVVQKDSSPLRFSYMGFDNQEIVPGKRRVIDVTLTENS
-175 TFVGMAD
+175 
-182 KVVKVQA
+182 VVID
-189 GKKVVNVKMET
+189 
-200 NATALADV
+200 DV
-208 VVTGYQTLSKERAT
+208 VVIAYGTKKRRDMIGSVSKIKSDEMSLMQGGRFENSLQGLASGVQVVNDGMP
-222 GSYSVISEK
+222 GSTPQIKIRGIGSIASGSDPLWVVDGIVGGG
-231 STKGKLETDVL
+231 STMV
-242 SRIEGL
+242 
-248 VAGIN
+248 
-253 KTSSN
+253 N
-258 SNDVVI
+258 SNDI
-264 RGITTYMGNTK
+264 
-275 PLYVVDGMP
+275 
-284 YEGDLASI
+284 ESI
-292 NPTDVQNITV
+292 EV

-817 NSGGNADNNSMW
+817 NSGGNADNNSM
-829 ANVGSM
+829 
-835 YNQGFEFD
+835 
-843 INVTLV
+843 
-849 KKDFEWNMNYNLTTN
+849 
-864 MNKVTALDAS
+864 
-874 VDAKGTGIINTRP
+874 
-887 GAITKKDLALG
+887 
-898 TYFMAEWAGVDP
+898 
-910 EKGIGMIYEIDLDR
+910 
-924 YNKTGETVKTGRL
+924 
-937 IPATQ
+937 
-942 SNVNKHR
+942 
-949 IIQEGKTALP
+949 
-959 KVYMGWTNN
+959 
-968 FKYKAFDLSFMFY
+968 
-981 LSLGSY
+981 
-987 TFNYHRY
+987 
-994 TKSFVGD
+994 
-1001 GRNNVT
+1001 
-1007 ADIYENSWKK
+1007 
-1017 PGDIAE
+1017 
-1023 YPQLRWQDKYN
+1023 
-1034 YDDNGNDKQNV
+1034 
-1045 TYIKHDAGHTKYLE
+1045 
-1059 KSAYLRLRNLT
+1059 
-1070 LGYTLPQRICSK
+1070 
-1082 INIDALRVYVSAVNL
+1082 
-1097 FTITSFNGYD
+1097 
-1107 PEVRVKNQTG
+1107 
-1117 ANAQGAVFSGSEMPQ
+1117 
-1132 TRIFSAGINFKF
+1132 

>member
-1 MSTKL
+1 MNSFTRIGLRSRFL
-6 LSETICRKG
+6 LV
-15 LMVKCF
+15 LM
-21 VALIVFCCSVGEAFA
+21 IG
-36 QTNTKVT
+36 
-43 INVNNV
+43 
-49 LIRTALDQ
+49 
-57 LQREA
+57 
-62 KIHFVYDEENID
+62 
-74 SGKRV
+74 
-79 SLSYTE
+79 
-85 TPLNAVLDD
+85 
-94 FCKQTSLRYEV
+94 
-105 KRNLILILPSKAEKT
+105 LILPTLSVWGQNAT
-120 TGKHEPFYMTG
+120 ITGKVVDPKGEPLVG
-131 VVTDETGESIIGAT
+131 VSVLEQ
-145 IMIGGTSQGTVTDID
+145 GTTNGTVTDMN
-160 GRYSLQVTPGDLVSF
+160 GRYSIVVQKDSSPLRFSYMGFDNQEIVPGKRRVIDVTLTENS
-175 TFVGMAD
+175 
-182 KVVKVQA
+182 VVID
-189 GKKVVNVKMET
+189 
-200 NATALADV
+200 DV
-208 VVTGYQTLSKERAT
+208 VVIAYGTKKRRDMIGSVSKIKSDEMSLMQGGRFENSLQGLASGVQVVNDGMP
-222 GSYSVISEK
+222 GSTPQIKIRGIGSIASGSDPLWVVDGIVGGG
-231 STKGKLETDVL
+231 STMV
-242 SRIEGL
+242 
-248 VAGIN
+248 
-253 KTSSN
+253 N
-258 SNDVVI
+258 SNDI
-264 RGITTYMGNTK
+264 
-275 PLYVVDGMP
+275 
-284 YEGDLASI
+284 ESI
-292 NPTDVQNITV
+292 EV

-378 KDIIEPYYSNWTS
+378 KDIIEPYYSNCTS

-829 ANVGSM
+829 VRC
-835 YNQGFEFD
+835 
-843 INVTLV
+843 
-849 KKDFEWNMNYNLTTN
+849 
-864 MNKVTALDAS
+864 
-874 VDAKGTGIINTRP
+874 IIR
-887 GAITKKDLALG
+887 DL
-898 TYFMAEWAGVDP
+898 
-910 EKGIGMIYEIDLDR
+910 
-924 YNKTGETVKTGRL
+924 
-937 IPATQ
+937 
-942 SNVNKHR
+942 
-949 IIQEGKTALP
+949 
-959 KVYMGWTNN
+959 
-968 FKYKAFDLSFMFY
+968 
-981 LSLGSY
+981 
-987 TFNYHRY
+987 
-994 TKSFVGD
+994 
-1001 GRNNVT
+1001 
-1007 ADIYENSWKK
+1007 
-1017 PGDIAE
+1017 
-1023 YPQLRWQDKYN
+1023 
-1034 YDDNGNDKQNV
+1034 
-1045 TYIKHDAGHTKYLE
+1045 
-1059 KSAYLRLRNLT
+1059 NLT
-1070 LGYTLPQRICSK
+1070 LMLLWSRKTL
-1082 INIDALRVYVSAVNL
+1082 
-1097 FTITSFNGYD
+1097 NG
-1107 PEVRVKNQTG
+1107 T
-1117 ANAQGAVFSGSEMPQ
+1117 
-1132 TRIFSAGINFKF
+1132 

>member
-1 MSTKL
+1 M
-6 LSETICRKG
+6 IG
-15 LMVKCF
+15 
-21 VALIVFCCSVGEAFA
+21 
-36 QTNTKVT
+36 
-43 INVNNV
+43 
-49 LIRTALDQ
+49 
-57 LQREA
+57 
-62 KIHFVYDEENID
+62 
-74 SGKRV
+74 
-79 SLSYTE
+79 
-85 TPLNAVLDD
+85 
-94 FCKQTSLRYEV
+94 
-105 KRNLILILPSKAEKT
+105 LILPTLSVWGQNAT
-120 TGKHEPFYMTG
+120 ITGKVVDPKGEPLVG
-131 VVTDETGESIIGAT
+131 VSVLEQ
-145 IMIGGTSQGTVTDID
+145 GTTNGTVTDMN
-160 GRYSLQVTPGDLVSF
+160 GRYSIVVQKDSSPLRFSYMGFDNQEIVPGKRRVIDVTLTENS
-175 TFVGMAD
+175 
-182 KVVKVQA
+182 VVID
-189 GKKVVNVKMET
+189 
-200 NATALADV
+200 DV
-208 VVTGYQTLSKERAT
+208 VVIAYGTKKRRDMIGSVSKIKSDEMSLMQGGRFENSLQGLASGVQVVNDGMP
-222 GSYSVISEK
+222 GSTPQIKIRGIGSIASGSDPLWVVDGIVGGG
-231 STKGKLETDVL
+231 STMV
-242 SRIEGL
+242 
-248 VAGIN
+248 
-253 KTSSN
+253 N
-258 SNDVVI
+258 SNDI
-264 RGITTYMGNTK
+264 
-275 PLYVVDGMP
+275 
-284 YEGDLASI
+284 ESI
-292 NPTDVQNITV
+292 EV

-1023 YPQLRWQDKYN
+1023 YPLSL
-1034 YDDNGNDKQNV
+1034 
-1045 TYIKHDAGHTKYLE
+1045 IH
-1059 KSAYLRLRNLT
+1059 
-1070 LGYTLPQRICSK
+1070 I
-1082 INIDALRVYVSAVNL
+1082 
-1097 FTITSFNGYD
+1097 
-1107 PEVRVKNQTG
+1107 
-1117 ANAQGAVFSGSEMPQ
+1117 SEP
-1132 TRIFSAGINFKF
+1132 TRH

>member
-1 MSTKL
+1 MNSFTRIGLRSRFL
-6 LSETICRKG
+6 LV
-15 LMVKCF
+15 LM
-21 VALIVFCCSVGEAFA
+21 IG
-36 QTNTKVT
+36 
-43 INVNNV
+43 
-49 LIRTALDQ
+49 
-57 LQREA
+57 
-62 KIHFVYDEENID
+62 
-74 SGKRV
+74 
-79 SLSYTE
+79 
-85 TPLNAVLDD
+85 
-94 FCKQTSLRYEV
+94 
-105 KRNLILILPSKAEKT
+105 LILPMLSVWGQNAT
-120 TGKHEPFYMTG
+120 ITGKVVDPKGEPLVG
-131 VVTDETGESIIGAT
+131 VSVLEQ
-145 IMIGGTSQGTVTDID
+145 GTTNGTVTDMN
-160 GRYSLQVTPGDLVSF
+160 GRYSIVVQKDSSPLRFSYMGFDNQEIVPGKRRVIDVTLTENS
-175 TFVGMAD
+175 
-182 KVVKVQA
+182 VVID
-189 GKKVVNVKMET
+189 
-200 NATALADV
+200 DV
-208 VVTGYQTLSKERAT
+208 VVIAYGTKKRRDMIGSVSKIKSDEMSLMQGGRFENSLQGLASGVQVVNDGMP
-222 GSYSVISEK
+222 GSTPQIKIRGIGSIASGSDPLWVVDGIVGGG
-231 STKGKLETDVL
+231 STMV
-242 SRIEGL
+242 
-248 VAGIN
+248 
-253 KTSSN
+253 N
-258 SNDVVI
+258 SNDI
-264 RGITTYMGNTK
+264 
-275 PLYVVDGMP
+275 
-284 YEGDLASI
+284 ESI
-292 NPTDVQNITV
+292 EV

-467 GTQSFLKFDRKKSTN
+467 GTQSFLKFDRKKTTN

-752 YNNMQNMFLWNIA
+752 YNNMQNYCCPLKLF
-765 NKAAKWEKNKSIDLG
+765 EPKN
-780 LDYAL
+780 
-785 FNNKVNGSIAYYRRT
+785 
-800 TSDMLMRVQLP
+800 
-811 ASAGIT
+811 
-817 NSGGNADNNSMW
+817 
-829 ANVGSM
+829 
-835 YNQGFEFD
+835 
-843 INVTLV
+843 
-849 KKDFEWNMNYNLTTN
+849 
-864 MNKVTALDAS
+864 
-874 VDAKGTGIINTRP
+874 
-887 GAITKKDLALG
+887 
-898 TYFMAEWAGVDP
+898 
-910 EKGIGMIYEIDLDR
+910 
-924 YNKTGETVKTGRL
+924 
-937 IPATQ
+937 
-942 SNVNKHR
+942 
-949 IIQEGKTALP
+949 
-959 KVYMGWTNN
+959 
-968 FKYKAFDLSFMFY
+968 
-981 LSLGSY
+981 
-987 TFNYHRY
+987 
-994 TKSFVGD
+994 
-1001 GRNNVT
+1001 
-1007 ADIYENSWKK
+1007 
-1017 PGDIAE
+1017 
-1023 YPQLRWQDKYN
+1023 
-1034 YDDNGNDKQNV
+1034 
-1045 TYIKHDAGHTKYLE
+1045 
-1059 KSAYLRLRNLT
+1059 
-1070 LGYTLPQRICSK
+1070 
-1082 INIDALRVYVSAVNL
+1082 
-1097 FTITSFNGYD
+1097 
-1107 PEVRVKNQTG
+1107 
-1117 ANAQGAVFSGSEMPQ
+1117 
-1132 TRIFSAGINFKF
+1132 

>member
-1 MSTKL
+1 MNSFTRIGLRSRFL
-6 LSETICRKG
+6 LV
-15 LMVKCF
+15 LM
-21 VALIVFCCSVGEAFA
+21 IG
-36 QTNTKVT
+36 
-43 INVNNV
+43 
-49 LIRTALDQ
+49 
-57 LQREA
+57 
-62 KIHFVYDEENID
+62 
-74 SGKRV
+74 
-79 SLSYTE
+79 
-85 TPLNAVLDD
+85 
-94 FCKQTSLRYEV
+94 
-105 KRNLILILPSKAEKT
+105 LILPTLSVWGQNAT
-120 TGKHEPFYMTG
+120 ITGKVVDPKGEPLVG
-131 VVTDETGESIIGAT
+131 VSVLEQ
-145 IMIGGTSQGTVTDID
+145 GTTNGTVTDMN
-160 GRYSLQVTPGDLVSF
+160 GRYSIVVQKDSSPLRFSYMGFDNQEIVPGKRRVIDVTLTENS
-175 TFVGMAD
+175 
-182 KVVKVQA
+182 VVID
-189 GKKVVNVKMET
+189 
-200 NATALADV
+200 DV
-208 VVTGYQTLSKERAT
+208 VVIAYGTKKRRDMIGSVSKIKSDEMSLMQGGRFENSLQGLASGVQVVNDGMP
-222 GSYSVISEK
+222 GSTPQIKIRGIGSIASGSDPLWVVDGIVGGG
-231 STKGKLETDVL
+231 STMV
-242 SRIEGL
+242 
-248 VAGIN
+248 
-253 KTSSN
+253 N
-258 SNDVVI
+258 SNDI
-264 RGITTYMGNTK
+264 
-275 PLYVVDGMP
+275 
-284 YEGDLASI
+284 ESI
-292 NPTDVQNITV
+292 EV

-994 TKSFVGD
+994 TKLFVGD

-1034 YDDNGNDKQNV
+1034 YDDNEM
-1045 TYIKHDAGHTKYLE
+1045 T
-1059 KSAYLRLRNLT
+1059 
-1070 LGYTLPQRICSK
+1070 SK
-1082 INIDALRVYVSAVNL
+1082 
-1097 FTITSFNGYD
+1097 
-1107 PEVRVKNQTG
+1107 
-1117 ANAQGAVFSGSEMPQ
+1117 M
-1132 TRIFSAGINFKF
+1132 

>member
-1 MSTKL
+1 MNSFTRIGLRSRFL
-6 LSETICRKG
+6 LV
-15 LMVKCF
+15 LM
-21 VALIVFCCSVGEAFA
+21 IG
-36 QTNTKVT
+36 
-43 INVNNV
+43 
-49 LIRTALDQ
+49 
-57 LQREA
+57 
-62 KIHFVYDEENID
+62 
-74 SGKRV
+74 
-79 SLSYTE
+79 
-85 TPLNAVLDD
+85 
-94 FCKQTSLRYEV
+94 
-105 KRNLILILPSKAEKT
+105 LILPMLSVWGQNAT
-120 TGKHEPFYMTG
+120 ITGKVVDPKGEPLVG
-131 VVTDETGESIIGAT
+131 VSVLEQ
-145 IMIGGTSQGTVTDID
+145 GTTNGTVTDMN
-160 GRYSLQVTPGDLVSF
+160 GRYSIVVQKDSSPLRFSYMGFDNQEIVPGKRRVIDVTLTENS
-175 TFVGMAD
+175 
-182 KVVKVQA
+182 VVID
-189 GKKVVNVKMET
+189 
-200 NATALADV
+200 DV
-208 VVTGYQTLSKERAT
+208 VVIAYGTKKRRDMIGSVSKIKSDEMSLMQGGRFENSLQGLASGVQVVNDGMP
-222 GSYSVISEK
+222 GSTPQIKIRGIGSIASGSDPLWVVDGIVGGG
-231 STKGKLETDVL
+231 STMV
-242 SRIEGL
+242 
-248 VAGIN
+248 
-253 KTSSN
+253 N
-258 SNDVVI
+258 SNDI
-264 RGITTYMGNTK
+264 
-275 PLYVVDGMP
+275 
-284 YEGDLASI
+284 ESI
-292 NPTDVQNITV
+292 EV

-378 KDIIEPYYSNWTS
+378 KDIIERYYSNWTS
-391 PITREEAMNTDMD
+391 PIAREEAMNTDMD
-404 WVDLVT
+404 WVDLVS

-694 FGDFYSVSGGWII
+694 FGDFY
-707 SDEAF
+707 
-712 MRNAGFISLLKLRG
+712 
-726 SYGETGNQNIP
+726 
-737 SEVTKNSYSIKSKQY
+737 
-752 YNNMQNMFLWNIA
+752 
-765 NKAAKWEKNKSIDLG
+765 
-780 LDYAL
+780 
-785 FNNKVNGSIAYYRRT
+785 
-800 TSDMLMRVQLP
+800 
-811 ASAGIT
+811 
-817 NSGGNADNNSMW
+817 
-829 ANVGSM
+829 
-835 YNQGFEFD
+835 
-843 INVTLV
+843 
-849 KKDFEWNMNYNLTTN
+849 
-864 MNKVTALDAS
+864 
-874 VDAKGTGIINTRP
+874 
-887 GAITKKDLALG
+887 
-898 TYFMAEWAGVDP
+898 
-910 EKGIGMIYEIDLDR
+910 
-924 YNKTGETVKTGRL
+924 
-937 IPATQ
+937 
-942 SNVNKHR
+942 
-949 IIQEGKTALP
+949 
-959 KVYMGWTNN
+959 
-968 FKYKAFDLSFMFY
+968 
-981 LSLGSY
+981 
-987 TFNYHRY
+987 
-994 TKSFVGD
+994 
-1001 GRNNVT
+1001 
-1007 ADIYENSWKK
+1007 
-1017 PGDIAE
+1017 
-1023 YPQLRWQDKYN
+1023 
-1034 YDDNGNDKQNV
+1034 
-1045 TYIKHDAGHTKYLE
+1045 
-1059 KSAYLRLRNLT
+1059 
-1070 LGYTLPQRICSK
+1070 
-1082 INIDALRVYVSAVNL
+1082 
-1097 FTITSFNGYD
+1097 
-1107 PEVRVKNQTG
+1107 
-1117 ANAQGAVFSGSEMPQ
+1117 
-1132 TRIFSAGINFKF
+1132 

>member
-1 MSTKL
+1 MNSFTRIGLRSRFL
-6 LSETICRKG
+6 LV
-15 LMVKCF
+15 LM
-21 VALIVFCCSVGEAFA
+21 IG
-36 QTNTKVT
+36 
-43 INVNNV
+43 
-49 LIRTALDQ
+49 
-57 LQREA
+57 
-62 KIHFVYDEENID
+62 
-74 SGKRV
+74 
-79 SLSYTE
+79 
-85 TPLNAVLDD
+85 
-94 FCKQTSLRYEV
+94 
-105 KRNLILILPSKAEKT
+105 LILPTLSVWGQNAT
-120 TGKHEPFYMTG
+120 ITGKVVDPKGEPLVG
-131 VVTDETGESIIGAT
+131 VSVLEQ
-145 IMIGGTSQGTVTDID
+145 GTTNGTVTDMN
-160 GRYSLQVTPGDLVSF
+160 GRYSIVVQKDSSPLRFSYMGFDNQEIVPGKRRVIDVTLTENS
-175 TFVGMAD
+175 
-182 KVVKVQA
+182 VVID
-189 GKKVVNVKMET
+189 
-200 NATALADV
+200 DV
-208 VVTGYQTLSKERAT
+208 VVIAYGTKKRRDMIGSVSKIKSDEMSLMQGGRFENSLQGLASGVQVVNDGMP
-222 GSYSVISEK
+222 GSTPQIKIRGIGSIASGSDPLWVVDGIVGGG
-231 STKGKLETDVL
+231 STMV
-242 SRIEGL
+242 
-248 VAGIN
+248 
-253 KTSSN
+253 N
-258 SNDVVI
+258 SNDI
-264 RGITTYMGNTK
+264 
-275 PLYVVDGMP
+275 
-284 YEGDLASI
+284 ESI
-292 NPTDVQNITV
+292 EV

-752 YNNMQNMFLWNIA
+752 YNNMQNMFLWNIIA

>member
-1 MSTKL
+1 MNSFTHIGLRSRFL
-6 LSETICRKG
+6 LV
-15 LMVKCF
+15 LM
-21 VALIVFCCSVGEAFA
+21 IG
-36 QTNTKVT
+36 
-43 INVNNV
+43 
-49 LIRTALDQ
+49 
-57 LQREA
+57 
-62 KIHFVYDEENID
+62 
-74 SGKRV
+74 
-79 SLSYTE
+79 
-85 TPLNAVLDD
+85 
-94 FCKQTSLRYEV
+94 
-105 KRNLILILPSKAEKT
+105 LILPTLSVWGQNT
-120 TGKHEPFYMTG
+120 TITGKVVDPKGEPLVG
-131 VVTDETGESIIGAT
+131 VSVLEQ
-145 IMIGGTSQGTVTDID
+145 GTTNGTVTDMN
-160 GRYSLQVTPGDLVSF
+160 GRYSIAVQKESSSLRFSYMGFDNQEIVPGKRRVIDVILTENS
-175 TFVGMAD
+175 
-182 KVVKVQA
+182 VVID
-189 GKKVVNVKMET
+189 
-200 NATALADV
+200 DV
-208 VVTGYQTLSKERAT
+208 VVIAYGTKKRRDMIGSVSKIKSEEMSLMQGGRFENSLQGLASGVQVVNDGMP
-222 GSYSVISEK
+222 GSTPQIKIRGIGSIASGSDPLWVVDGIVGGG
-231 STKGKLETDVL
+231 STMV
-242 SRIEGL
+242 
-248 VAGIN
+248 
-253 KTSSN
+253 N
-258 SNDVVI
+258 SNDI
-264 RGITTYMGNTK
+264 
-275 PLYVVDGMP
+275 
-284 YEGDLASI
+284 ESI
-292 NPTDVQNITV
+292 EV

-352 LASTK
+352 LANTK
-357 TYFNIMD
+357 TYFDIMD

-435 NYRSDESSLKGLSM
+435 NYRSDESSLKGLGM
-449 NAVSARL
+449 NSVSARL
-456 NSEFKKGIVTL
+456 NNEFKKGIVTL

-540 VNLKWIKGLSVR
+540 VNLKWIKGLAVR

-566 WLSGLITNTGNVDGN
+566 WLSGLINNTGNVDGN

-672 QRYLLGASFVR
+672 QRYLIGASFVR

-694 FGDFYSVSGGWII
+694 FGNFYSVSGGWII
-707 SDEAF
+707 SDEPF
-712 MRNAGFISLLKLRG
+712 MRNADFISLLKLRG

-785 FNNKVNGSIAYYRRT
+785 FNNKINGSIAYYRRT

-817 NSGGNADNNSMW
+817 NSGGNAENNSMW

-849 KKDFEWNMNYNLTTN
+849 KKDFEWSMNYNLTTN

-887 GAITKKDLALG
+887 GAITKK
-898 TYFMAEWAGVDP
+898 
-910 EKGIGMIYEIDLDR
+910 I
-924 YNKTGETVKTGRL
+924 
-937 IPATQ
+937 
-942 SNVNKHR
+942 
-949 IIQEGKTALP
+949 
-959 KVYMGWTNN
+959 
-968 FKYKAFDLSFMFY
+968 
-981 LSLGSY
+981 
-987 TFNYHRY
+987 
-994 TKSFVGD
+994 
-1001 GRNNVT
+1001 
-1007 ADIYENSWKK
+1007 
-1017 PGDIAE
+1017 
-1023 YPQLRWQDKYN
+1023 
-1034 YDDNGNDKQNV
+1034 
-1045 TYIKHDAGHTKYLE
+1045 
-1059 KSAYLRLRNLT
+1059 
-1070 LGYTLPQRICSK
+1070 
-1082 INIDALRVYVSAVNL
+1082 
-1097 FTITSFNGYD
+1097 
-1107 PEVRVKNQTG
+1107 
-1117 ANAQGAVFSGSEMPQ
+1117 
-1132 TRIFSAGINFKF
+1132 

>member
-1 MSTKL
+1 MNSFTRIGLRSRFL
-6 LSETICRKG
+6 LV
-15 LMVKCF
+15 LM
-21 VALIVFCCSVGEAFA
+21 IG
-36 QTNTKVT
+36 
-43 INVNNV
+43 
-49 LIRTALDQ
+49 
-57 LQREA
+57 
-62 KIHFVYDEENID
+62 
-74 SGKRV
+74 
-79 SLSYTE
+79 
-85 TPLNAVLDD
+85 
-94 FCKQTSLRYEV
+94 
-105 KRNLILILPSKAEKT
+105 LILPMLSVWGQNAT
-120 TGKHEPFYMTG
+120 ITGKVVDPKGEPLVG
-131 VVTDETGESIIGAT
+131 VSVLEQ
-145 IMIGGTSQGTVTDID
+145 GTTNGTVTDMN
-160 GRYSLQVTPGDLVSF
+160 GRYSIVVQKDSSPLRFSYMGFDNQEIVPGKRRVIDVTLTENS
-175 TFVGMAD
+175 
-182 KVVKVQA
+182 VVID
-189 GKKVVNVKMET
+189 
-200 NATALADV
+200 DV
-208 VVTGYQTLSKERAT
+208 VVIAYGTKKRRDMIGSVSKIKSDEMSLMQGGRFENSLQGLASGVQVVNDGMP
-222 GSYSVISEK
+222 GSTPQIKIRGIGSIASGSDPLWVVDGIVGGG
-231 STKGKLETDVL
+231 STMV
-242 SRIEGL
+242 
-248 VAGIN
+248 
-253 KTSSN
+253 N
-258 SNDVVI
+258 SNDI
-264 RGITTYMGNTK
+264 
-275 PLYVVDGMP
+275 
-284 YEGDLASI
+284 ESI
-292 NPTDVQNITV
+292 EV

-887 GAITKKDLALG
+887 GENRA
-898 TYFMAEWAGVDP
+898 F
-910 EKGIGMIYEIDLDR
+910 GM
-924 YNKTGETVKTGRL
+924 
-937 IPATQ
+937 
-942 SNVNKHR
+942 
-949 IIQEGKTALP
+949 
-959 KVYMGWTNN
+959 
-968 FKYKAFDLSFMFY
+968 
-981 LSLGSY
+981 
-987 TFNYHRY
+987 
-994 TKSFVGD
+994 
-1001 GRNNVT
+1001 
-1007 ADIYENSWKK
+1007 
-1017 PGDIAE
+1017 
-1023 YPQLRWQDKYN
+1023 
-1034 YDDNGNDKQNV
+1034 
-1045 TYIKHDAGHTKYLE
+1045 
-1059 KSAYLRLRNLT
+1059 
-1070 LGYTLPQRICSK
+1070 
-1082 INIDALRVYVSAVNL
+1082 
-1097 FTITSFNGYD
+1097 
-1107 PEVRVKNQTG
+1107 
-1117 ANAQGAVFSGSEMPQ
+1117 VFS
-1132 TRIFSAGINFKF
+1132 K

>member
-1 MSTKL
+1 MNSFTRIGLRSRFL
-6 LSETICRKG
+6 LV
-15 LMVKCF
+15 LM
-21 VALIVFCCSVGEAFA
+21 IG
-36 QTNTKVT
+36 
-43 INVNNV
+43 
-49 LIRTALDQ
+49 
-57 LQREA
+57 
-62 KIHFVYDEENID
+62 
-74 SGKRV
+74 
-79 SLSYTE
+79 
-85 TPLNAVLDD
+85 
-94 FCKQTSLRYEV
+94 
-105 KRNLILILPSKAEKT
+105 LILPTLSVWGQNAT
-120 TGKHEPFYMTG
+120 ITGKVVDPKGEPLVG
-131 VVTDETGESIIGAT
+131 VSVLEQ
-145 IMIGGTSQGTVTDID
+145 GTTNGTVTDMN
-160 GRYSLQVTPGDLVSF
+160 GRYSIVVQKDSSPLRFSYMGFDNQEIVPGKRRVIDVTLTENS
-175 TFVGMAD
+175 
-182 KVVKVQA
+182 VVID
-189 GKKVVNVKMET
+189 
-200 NATALADV
+200 DV
-208 VVTGYQTLSKERAT
+208 VVIAYGTKKRRDMIGSVSKIKSDEMSLMQGGRFENSLQGLASGVQVVNDGMP
-222 GSYSVISEK
+222 GSTPQIKIRGIGSIASGSDPLWVVDGIVGGG
-231 STKGKLETDVL
+231 STMV
-242 SRIEGL
+242 
-248 VAGIN
+248 
-253 KTSSN
+253 N
-258 SNDVVI
+258 SNDI
-264 RGITTYMGNTK
+264 
-275 PLYVVDGMP
+275 
-284 YEGDLASI
+284 ESI
-292 NPTDVQNITV
+292 EV

-712 MRNAGFISLLKLRG
+712 MRNAGFIS
-726 SYGETGNQNIP
+726 
-737 SEVTKNSYSIKSKQY
+737 
-752 YNNMQNMFLWNIA
+752 
-765 NKAAKWEKNKSIDLG
+765 
-780 LDYAL
+780 
-785 FNNKVNGSIAYYRRT
+785 
-800 TSDMLMRVQLP
+800 
-811 ASAGIT
+811 
-817 NSGGNADNNSMW
+817 
-829 ANVGSM
+829 
-835 YNQGFEFD
+835 
-843 INVTLV
+843 
-849 KKDFEWNMNYNLTTN
+849 
-864 MNKVTALDAS
+864 
-874 VDAKGTGIINTRP
+874 
-887 GAITKKDLALG
+887 
-898 TYFMAEWAGVDP
+898 
-910 EKGIGMIYEIDLDR
+910 
-924 YNKTGETVKTGRL
+924 
-937 IPATQ
+937 
-942 SNVNKHR
+942 
-949 IIQEGKTALP
+949 
-959 KVYMGWTNN
+959 
-968 FKYKAFDLSFMFY
+968 
-981 LSLGSY
+981 
-987 TFNYHRY
+987 
-994 TKSFVGD
+994 
-1001 GRNNVT
+1001 
-1007 ADIYENSWKK
+1007 
-1017 PGDIAE
+1017 
-1023 YPQLRWQDKYN
+1023 
-1034 YDDNGNDKQNV
+1034 
-1045 TYIKHDAGHTKYLE
+1045 
-1059 KSAYLRLRNLT
+1059 
-1070 LGYTLPQRICSK
+1070 
-1082 INIDALRVYVSAVNL
+1082 
-1097 FTITSFNGYD
+1097 
-1107 PEVRVKNQTG
+1107 
-1117 ANAQGAVFSGSEMPQ
+1117 
-1132 TRIFSAGINFKF
+1132 

>member
-1 MSTKL
+1 MNSFTRIGLRSRFL
-6 LSETICRKG
+6 LV
-15 LMVKCF
+15 LM
-21 VALIVFCCSVGEAFA
+21 IG
-36 QTNTKVT
+36 
-43 INVNNV
+43 
-49 LIRTALDQ
+49 
-57 LQREA
+57 
-62 KIHFVYDEENID
+62 
-74 SGKRV
+74 
-79 SLSYTE
+79 
-85 TPLNAVLDD
+85 
-94 FCKQTSLRYEV
+94 
-105 KRNLILILPSKAEKT
+105 LILPTLSVWGQNAT
-120 TGKHEPFYMTG
+120 ITGKVVDPKGEPLVG
-131 VVTDETGESIIGAT
+131 VSVLEQ
-145 IMIGGTSQGTVTDID
+145 GTTNGTVTDMN
-160 GRYSLQVTPGDLVSF
+160 GRYSIVVQKDSSPLRFSYMGFDNQEIVPGKRRVIDVTLTENS
-175 TFVGMAD
+175 
-182 KVVKVQA
+182 VVID
-189 GKKVVNVKMET
+189 
-200 NATALADV
+200 DV
-208 VVTGYQTLSKERAT
+208 VVIAYGTKKRRDMIGSVSKIKSDEMSLMQGGRFENSLQGLASGVQVVNDGMP
-222 GSYSVISEK
+222 GSTPQIKIRGIGSIASGSDPLWVVDGIVGGG
-231 STKGKLETDVL
+231 STMV
-242 SRIEGL
+242 
-248 VAGIN
+248 
-253 KTSSN
+253 N
-258 SNDVVI
+258 SNDI
-264 RGITTYMGNTK
+264 
-275 PLYVVDGMP
+275 
-284 YEGDLASI
+284 ESI
-292 NPTDVQNITV
+292 EV

-811 ASAGIT
+811 AS
-817 NSGGNADNNSMW
+817 DR
-829 ANVGSM
+829 
-835 YNQGFEFD
+835 
-843 INVTLV
+843 
-849 KKDFEWNMNYNLTTN
+849 K
-864 MNKVTALDAS
+864 S
-874 VDAKGTGIINTRP
+874 V
-887 GAITKKDLALG
+887 
-898 TYFMAEWAGVDP
+898 V
-910 EKGIGMIYEIDLDR
+910 
-924 YNKTGETVKTGRL
+924 
-937 IPATQ
+937 
-942 SNVNKHR
+942 
-949 IIQEGKTALP
+949 
-959 KVYMGWTNN
+959 
-968 FKYKAFDLSFMFY
+968 
-981 LSLGSY
+981 
-987 TFNYHRY
+987 
-994 TKSFVGD
+994 
-1001 GRNNVT
+1001 
-1007 ADIYENSWKK
+1007 
-1017 PGDIAE
+1017 
-1023 YPQLRWQDKYN
+1023 
-1034 YDDNGNDKQNV
+1034 
-1045 TYIKHDAGHTKYLE
+1045 
-1059 KSAYLRLRNLT
+1059 
-1070 LGYTLPQRICSK
+1070 
-1082 INIDALRVYVSAVNL
+1082 
-1097 FTITSFNGYD
+1097 
-1107 PEVRVKNQTG
+1107 
-1117 ANAQGAVFSGSEMPQ
+1117 
-1132 TRIFSAGINFKF
+1132 

>member
-1 MSTKL
+1 MNSFTRIGLRSRFL
-6 LSETICRKG
+6 LV
-15 LMVKCF
+15 LM
-21 VALIVFCCSVGEAFA
+21 IG
-36 QTNTKVT
+36 
-43 INVNNV
+43 
-49 LIRTALDQ
+49 
-57 LQREA
+57 
-62 KIHFVYDEENID
+62 
-74 SGKRV
+74 
-79 SLSYTE
+79 
-85 TPLNAVLDD
+85 
-94 FCKQTSLRYEV
+94 
-105 KRNLILILPSKAEKT
+105 LILPTLSVWGQNAT
-120 TGKHEPFYMTG
+120 ITGKVVDPKGEPLVG
-131 VVTDETGESIIGAT
+131 VSVLEQ
-145 IMIGGTSQGTVTDID
+145 GTTNGTVTDMN
-160 GRYSLQVTPGDLVSF
+160 GRYSIVVQKDSSPLRFSYMGFDNQEIVPGKRRVIDVTLTENS
-175 TFVGMAD
+175 
-182 KVVKVQA
+182 VVID
-189 GKKVVNVKMET
+189 
-200 NATALADV
+200 DV
-208 VVTGYQTLSKERAT
+208 VVIAYGTKKRRDMIGSVSKIKSDEMSLMQGGRFENSLQGLASGVQVVNDGMP
-222 GSYSVISEK
+222 GSTPQIKIRGIGSIASGSDPLWVVDGIVGGG
-231 STKGKLETDVL
+231 STMV
-242 SRIEGL
+242 
-248 VAGIN
+248 
-253 KTSSN
+253 N
-258 SNDVVI
+258 SNDI
-264 RGITTYMGNTK
+264 
-275 PLYVVDGMP
+275 
-284 YEGDLASI
+284 ESI
-292 NPTDVQNITV
+292 EV

-765 NKAAKWEKNKSIDLG
+765 NKAAKWEKNKSIDLIMRC
-780 LDYAL
+780 
-785 FNNKVNGSIAYYRRT
+785 SI
-800 TSDMLMRVQLP
+800 
-811 ASAGIT
+811 
-817 NSGGNADNNSMW
+817 
-829 ANVGSM
+829 
-835 YNQGFEFD
+835 
-843 INVTLV
+843 
-849 KKDFEWNMNYNLTTN
+849 
-864 MNKVTALDAS
+864 
-874 VDAKGTGIINTRP
+874 
-887 GAITKKDLALG
+887 
-898 TYFMAEWAGVDP
+898 
-910 EKGIGMIYEIDLDR
+910 
-924 YNKTGETVKTGRL
+924 
-937 IPATQ
+937 
-942 SNVNKHR
+942 
-949 IIQEGKTALP
+949 
-959 KVYMGWTNN
+959 
-968 FKYKAFDLSFMFY
+968 
-981 LSLGSY
+981 
-987 TFNYHRY
+987 
-994 TKSFVGD
+994 
-1001 GRNNVT
+1001 
-1007 ADIYENSWKK
+1007 
-1017 PGDIAE
+1017 
-1023 YPQLRWQDKYN
+1023 
-1034 YDDNGNDKQNV
+1034 
-1045 TYIKHDAGHTKYLE
+1045 IK
-1059 KSAYLRLRNLT
+1059 
-1070 LGYTLPQRICSK
+1070 
-1082 INIDALRVYVSAVNL
+1082 
-1097 FTITSFNGYD
+1097 
-1107 PEVRVKNQTG
+1107 
-1117 ANAQGAVFSGSEMPQ
+1117 
-1132 TRIFSAGINFKF
+1132 

>member
-1 MSTKL
+1 MNSFTRIGLRSRFL
-6 LSETICRKG
+6 LV
-15 LMVKCF
+15 LM
-21 VALIVFCCSVGEAFA
+21 IG
-36 QTNTKVT
+36 
-43 INVNNV
+43 
-49 LIRTALDQ
+49 
-57 LQREA
+57 
-62 KIHFVYDEENID
+62 
-74 SGKRV
+74 
-79 SLSYTE
+79 
-85 TPLNAVLDD
+85 
-94 FCKQTSLRYEV
+94 
-105 KRNLILILPSKAEKT
+105 LILPTLSVWGQNAT
-120 TGKHEPFYMTG
+120 ITGKVVDPKGEPLVG
-131 VVTDETGESIIGAT
+131 VSVLEQ
-145 IMIGGTSQGTVTDID
+145 GTTNGTVTDMN
-160 GRYSLQVTPGDLVSF
+160 GRYSIVVQKDSSPLRFSYMGFDNQEIVPGKRRVIDVTLTENS
-175 TFVGMAD
+175 
-182 KVVKVQA
+182 VVID
-189 GKKVVNVKMET
+189 
-200 NATALADV
+200 DV
-208 VVTGYQTLSKERAT
+208 VVIAYGTKKRRDMIGSVSKIKSDEMSLMQGGRFENSLQGLASGVQVVNDGMP
-222 GSYSVISEK
+222 GSTPQIKIRGIGSIASGSDPLWVVDGIVGGG
-231 STKGKLETDVL
+231 STMV
-242 SRIEGL
+242 
-248 VAGIN
+248 
-253 KTSSN
+253 N
-258 SNDVVI
+258 SNDI
-264 RGITTYMGNTK
+264 
-275 PLYVVDGMP
+275 
-284 YEGDLASI
+284 ESI
-292 NPTDVQNITV
+292 EV

-843 INVTLV
+843 INVTLMRV
-849 KKDFEWNMNYNLTTN
+849 LMQ
-864 MNKVTALDAS
+864 
-874 VDAKGTGIINTRP
+874 KGPVSSIHVRERSRRKIW
-887 GAITKKDLALG
+887 L
-898 TYFMAEWAGVDP
+898 WV
-910 EKGIGMIYEIDLDR
+910 
-924 YNKTGETVKTGRL
+924 L
-937 IPATQ
+937 ILWL
-942 SNVNKHR
+942 NG
-949 IIQEGKTALP
+949 QELIRRK
-959 KVYMGWTNN
+959 
-968 FKYKAFDLSFMFY
+968 
-981 LSLGSY
+981 
-987 TFNYHRY
+987 
-994 TKSFVGD
+994 
-1001 GRNNVT
+1001 
-1007 ADIYENSWKK
+1007 
-1017 PGDIAE
+1017 
-1023 YPQLRWQDKYN
+1023 
-1034 YDDNGNDKQNV
+1034 
-1045 TYIKHDAGHTKYLE
+1045 
-1059 KSAYLRLRNLT
+1059 
-1070 LGYTLPQRICSK
+1070 
-1082 INIDALRVYVSAVNL
+1082 VSA
-1097 FTITSFNGYD
+1097 
-1107 PEVRVKNQTG
+1107 
-1117 ANAQGAVFSGSEMPQ
+1117 
-1132 TRIFSAGINFKF
+1132 

>member
-1 MSTKL
+1 MNSFTRIGLRSRFL
-6 LSETICRKG
+6 LV
-15 LMVKCF
+15 LM
-21 VALIVFCCSVGEAFA
+21 IG
-36 QTNTKVT
+36 
-43 INVNNV
+43 
-49 LIRTALDQ
+49 
-57 LQREA
+57 
-62 KIHFVYDEENID
+62 
-74 SGKRV
+74 
-79 SLSYTE
+79 
-85 TPLNAVLDD
+85 
-94 FCKQTSLRYEV
+94 
-105 KRNLILILPSKAEKT
+105 LILPTLSVWGQNAT
-120 TGKHEPFYMTG
+120 ITGKVVDPKGEPLVG
-131 VVTDETGESIIGAT
+131 VSVLEQ
-145 IMIGGTSQGTVTDID
+145 GTTNGTVTDMN
-160 GRYSLQVTPGDLVSF
+160 GRYSIVVQKDSSPLRFSYMGFDNQEIVPGKRRVIDVTLTENS
-175 TFVGMAD
+175 
-182 KVVKVQA
+182 VVID
-189 GKKVVNVKMET
+189 
-200 NATALADV
+200 DV
-208 VVTGYQTLSKERAT
+208 VVIAYGTKKRRDMIGSVSKIKSDEMSLMQGGRFENSLQGLASGVQVVNDGMP
-222 GSYSVISEK
+222 GSTPQIKIRGIGSIASGSDPLWVVDGIVGGG
-231 STKGKLETDVL
+231 STMV
-242 SRIEGL
+242 
-248 VAGIN
+248 
-253 KTSSN
+253 N
-258 SNDVVI
+258 SNDI
-264 RGITTYMGNTK
+264 
-275 PLYVVDGMP
+275 
-284 YEGDLASI
+284 ESI
-292 NPTDVQNITV
+292 EV

-352 LASTK
+352 LANTK

-924 YNKTGETVKTGRL
+924 YNKTGETVK
-937 IPATQ
+937 
-942 SNVNKHR
+942 
-949 IIQEGKTALP
+949 
-959 KVYMGWTNN
+959 
-968 FKYKAFDLSFMFY
+968 
-981 LSLGSY
+981 
-987 TFNYHRY
+987 
-994 TKSFVGD
+994 
-1001 GRNNVT
+1001 
-1007 ADIYENSWKK
+1007 
-1017 PGDIAE
+1017 
-1023 YPQLRWQDKYN
+1023 
-1034 YDDNGNDKQNV
+1034 
-1045 TYIKHDAGHTKYLE
+1045 
-1059 KSAYLRLRNLT
+1059 
-1070 LGYTLPQRICSK
+1070 
-1082 INIDALRVYVSAVNL
+1082 
-1097 FTITSFNGYD
+1097 
-1107 PEVRVKNQTG
+1107 PED
-1117 ANAQGAVFSGSEMPQ
+1117 
-1132 TRIFSAGINFKF
+1132 

>member
-1 MSTKL
+1 MNSFTRIGLRSRFL
-6 LSETICRKG
+6 LV
-15 LMVKCF
+15 LM
-21 VALIVFCCSVGEAFA
+21 IG
-36 QTNTKVT
+36 
-43 INVNNV
+43 
-49 LIRTALDQ
+49 
-57 LQREA
+57 
-62 KIHFVYDEENID
+62 
-74 SGKRV
+74 
-79 SLSYTE
+79 
-85 TPLNAVLDD
+85 
-94 FCKQTSLRYEV
+94 
-105 KRNLILILPSKAEKT
+105 LILPTLSVWGQNAT
-120 TGKHEPFYMTG
+120 ITGKVVDPKGEPLVG
-131 VVTDETGESIIGAT
+131 VSVLEQ
-145 IMIGGTSQGTVTDID
+145 GTTNGTVTDMN
-160 GRYSLQVTPGDLVSF
+160 GRYSIVVQKDSSPLRFSYMGFDNQEIVPGKRRVIDVTLTENS
-175 TFVGMAD
+175 
-182 KVVKVQA
+182 VVID
-189 GKKVVNVKMET
+189 
-200 NATALADV
+200 DV
-208 VVTGYQTLSKERAT
+208 VVIAYGTKKRRDMIGSVSKIKSDEMSLMQGGRFENSLQGLASGVQVVNDGMP
-222 GSYSVISEK
+222 GSTPQIKIRGIGSIASGSDPLWVVDGIVGGG
-231 STKGKLETDVL
+231 STMV
-242 SRIEGL
+242 
-248 VAGIN
+248 
-253 KTSSN
+253 N
-258 SNDVVI
+258 SNDI
-264 RGITTYMGNTK
+264 
-275 PLYVVDGMP
+275 
-284 YEGDLASI
+284 ESI
-292 NPTDVQNITV
+292 EV

-618 NRSYT
+618 NRSDT

-737 SEVTKNSYSIKSKQY
+737 SEVTKNSYSIKSKQ
-752 YNNMQNMFLWNIA
+752 
-765 NKAAKWEKNKSIDLG
+765 
-780 LDYAL
+780 
-785 FNNKVNGSIAYYRRT
+785 
-800 TSDMLMRVQLP
+800 
-811 ASAGIT
+811 
-817 NSGGNADNNSMW
+817 
-829 ANVGSM
+829 
-835 YNQGFEFD
+835 
-843 INVTLV
+843 
-849 KKDFEWNMNYNLTTN
+849 
-864 MNKVTALDAS
+864 
-874 VDAKGTGIINTRP
+874 
-887 GAITKKDLALG
+887 
-898 TYFMAEWAGVDP
+898 
-910 EKGIGMIYEIDLDR
+910 
-924 YNKTGETVKTGRL
+924 
-937 IPATQ
+937 
-942 SNVNKHR
+942 
-949 IIQEGKTALP
+949 
-959 KVYMGWTNN
+959 
-968 FKYKAFDLSFMFY
+968 
-981 LSLGSY
+981 
-987 TFNYHRY
+987 
-994 TKSFVGD
+994 
-1001 GRNNVT
+1001 
-1007 ADIYENSWKK
+1007 
-1017 PGDIAE
+1017 
-1023 YPQLRWQDKYN
+1023 
-1034 YDDNGNDKQNV
+1034 
-1045 TYIKHDAGHTKYLE
+1045 
-1059 KSAYLRLRNLT
+1059 
-1070 LGYTLPQRICSK
+1070 
-1082 INIDALRVYVSAVNL
+1082 
-1097 FTITSFNGYD
+1097 
-1107 PEVRVKNQTG
+1107 
-1117 ANAQGAVFSGSEMPQ
+1117 
-1132 TRIFSAGINFKF
+1132 

>member
-1 MSTKL
+1 MNSFTRIGLRSRFL
-6 LSETICRKG
+6 LV
-15 LMVKCF
+15 LM
-21 VALIVFCCSVGEAFA
+21 IG
-36 QTNTKVT
+36 
-43 INVNNV
+43 
-49 LIRTALDQ
+49 
-57 LQREA
+57 
-62 KIHFVYDEENID
+62 
-74 SGKRV
+74 
-79 SLSYTE
+79 
-85 TPLNAVLDD
+85 
-94 FCKQTSLRYEV
+94 
-105 KRNLILILPSKAEKT
+105 LILPTLSVWGQNAT
-120 TGKHEPFYMTG
+120 ITGKVVDPKGEPLVG
-131 VVTDETGESIIGAT
+131 VSVLEQ
-145 IMIGGTSQGTVTDID
+145 GTTNGTVTDMN
-160 GRYSLQVTPGDLVSF
+160 GRYSIVVQKDSSPLRFSYMGFDNQEIVPGKRRVIDVTLTENS
-175 TFVGMAD
+175 
-182 KVVKVQA
+182 VVID
-189 GKKVVNVKMET
+189 
-200 NATALADV
+200 DV
-208 VVTGYQTLSKERAT
+208 VVIAYGTKKRRDMIGSVSKIKSDEMSLMQGGRFENSLQGLASGVQVVNDGMP
-222 GSYSVISEK
+222 GSTPQIKIRGIGSIASGSDPLWVVDGIVGGG
-231 STKGKLETDVL
+231 STMV
-242 SRIEGL
+242 
-248 VAGIN
+248 
-253 KTSSN
+253 N
-258 SNDVVI
+258 SNDI
-264 RGITTYMGNTK
+264 
-275 PLYVVDGMP
+275 
-284 YEGDLASI
+284 ESI
-292 NPTDVQNITV
+292 EV

-391 PITREEAMNTDMD
+391 TITREEAMNTDMD

-924 YNKTGETVKTGRL
+924 
-937 IPATQ
+937 
-942 SNVNKHR
+942 
-949 IIQEGKTALP
+949 
-959 KVYMGWTNN
+959 
-968 FKYKAFDLSFMFY
+968 
-981 LSLGSY
+981 
-987 TFNYHRY
+987 
-994 TKSFVGD
+994 
-1001 GRNNVT
+1001 
-1007 ADIYENSWKK
+1007 
-1017 PGDIAE
+1017 
-1023 YPQLRWQDKYN
+1023 
-1034 YDDNGNDKQNV
+1034 
-1045 TYIKHDAGHTKYLE
+1045 
-1059 KSAYLRLRNLT
+1059 
-1070 LGYTLPQRICSK
+1070 
-1082 INIDALRVYVSAVNL
+1082 
-1097 FTITSFNGYD
+1097 
-1107 PEVRVKNQTG
+1107 
-1117 ANAQGAVFSGSEMPQ
+1117 
-1132 TRIFSAGINFKF
+1132 